1 MALDRSGI
9 SVEGRT
15 LLSSLKS
22 RDFNI
27 TVRVLLT
34 EPKLSMSEIIQM
46 TASKALDGT
55 HCILPSRAS
64 LGTEVNVI
72 ADGFSSIPEGLN
84 DYPSG
89 HTVLLLV
96 TPDGGSEVCLMGAS
110 CDETIVADSRLHLLI
125 NLEETDGIFNPSVD
139 FDSYVPQGII
149 NDMFSS
155 MKDSL
160 GQYVT
165 VGTNQTVTGQ
175 KVFTGTLNVSSPSDA
190 DNVYLQIQTGGDKDK
205 SPVSSLYF
213 LDTHRNVFGGV
224 GFESS
229 GNGTNQFLT
238 SYVRRYANNYNTF
251 VSGVVDQ
258 KMVSNHY
265 NVLVDDSCVF
275 FESTDSNKPLVG
287 AWHEAARALSDDY
300 AESTDTG
307 RKKAATYSS
316 TDDYRER
323 IRLRRV
329 LYQEQITDTPK
340 GTVKTYVDL
349 YAQNITNVADTV
361 KFQYTENETYTL
373 RLWNDQDGNVVDTPV
388 TGPVPHDLLT
398 ISKDGGVYSTHFRG
412 GYEIGNT
419 PYSFGSA
426 GSLTFETSVPVNA
439 DNAHLP
445 TSLAVKDYVDSSVSS
460 SMSTISSSMS
470 TIISGL
476 NLGTAST
483 KDFSTDMNTPEN
495 LPTTSAITSYISNQ
509 RFATTSQIPTKTS
522 VLKNDSGFI
531 TAQDLPNV
539 PDVVSAFTNDA
550 GYITSEDLPTK
561 TSDLANDSGFITASS
576 IPTKTSDLTND
587 SGYITSQDIPSI
599 PSKTSDLTNDSG
611 FITSSSLPTKT
622 SDLTNDSGFITSS
635 DLPTYP
641 TIPSNVSSF
650 NNDVGYITASD
661 IPSIPS
667 KTSDLTNDS
676 GYITSASLPTQVS
689 DLTND
694 SEFITASSLP
704 TKVSELTN
712 DSGFITSSDGSITNK
727 ALASEAVYSGTY
739 DSNSKKI
746 LLKNKANTTLAE
758 IDATAFIKDGMVS
771 QVEVSNGNLVITF
784 NTDAGKNPIAVPIS
798 DIFDANNYYT
808 KTEADSTFLTSHQS
822 LSNYVTLST
831 DQDITGNKTFSG
843 SLSSNS
849 DVGSSSSGITRDR
862 VIMKNGTS
870 IFSHAEGGATGG
882 GYDVQ
887 YRSSQ
892 IYQGE
897 SGLHI
902 EPKAYGSYSGDNGQL
917 MSEPSSSTKEG
928 NVYIGAESTG
938 SYIRVMN
945 TTSGGYTALKGSLYL
960 PKASEITVSSETDS
974 SNVALSTYIQ
984 SLVPSQA
991 TVNDATLTIQ
1001 KNGTTVQTFTA
1012 NSNTDKTANITVP
1025 TAMADL
1031 SDASSYT
1038 LHRGQEF
1045 VEGVY
1050 DKTDGFW
1057 VQSSQD
1063 SLYNGMCLN
1072 IYVPVRV
1079 CSDHITVK
1087 TGTEN
1092 YLHNIYYRGYG
1103 SAHAPVIHAGSMLS
1117 ITFHNTDSN
1126 HIGWYADTYDIAHW
1140 KQHPE
1145 DFTKNFVGRLLPTN
1159 SDFTRTLNVSHG
1171 VYSGLNFLMMD
1182 TEGNWYPFLV
1192 RHSAGSPES
1201 PISASLI
1208 SGKSFDV
1215 SQIVWD
1221 ASSGHSDKGSGVFF
1235 SSHPKASIKHLMPY
1249 ISWKKPCDL
1258 CRHDSQQR
1266 LYSDFDLYMR
1276 SCDSSMTE
1284 EDVRTLVT
1292 NILNGHKNSGGT
1304 ISGTV
1309 ESCVDSIMTSVSQM
1323 ISSQRWFPILICS
1336 KYRQGAWEAIRKG
1349 LYTGGPSEGFTPKD
1363 KFAEFVQYKAGAP
1376 VWLNLQRNST
1386 DGLYPL
1392 NLSFCPCVYSDHER
1406 LYDMD
1411 ACVLVGFM
1419 NGVDNLNFIQNH
1431 PVYYNAGSSSVV
1443 DLRPYNVKEKLV
1455 DADVQGSFVGTISL
1469 PHGTCYTER
1478 STDAKVVNS
1487 LNDFPRSEFQD
1498 GDLVFV
1504 KFSDGNTSTHPTLNI
1519 KGTGA
1524 VAVRTSPSTY
1534 LGNVPEGDTLL
1545 LRYDTENN
1553 LNNPEDS
1560 RLRTWYVVSSS
1571 GSSNLYT
1578 ARTVDGVSFDG
1589 SANITHYGTCYTAS
1603 DTAEK
1608 TVSVTGF
1615 VLETGARVT
1624 VNFLES
1630 NTAANPTLNV
1640 HNGSAYTGAK
1650 AIMYRGTSSV
1660 SDSSNY
1666 YRWQSGDIVDFIY
1679 DGTNWVMVGWQ
1690 TYAYYAE
1697 SATTSTYATCLSY
1710 STTNLLTASDA
1721 STVTSSATIRP
1732 SSNGGSSLGSP
1743 SYKWG
1748 TVYAHFI
1755 GSSGY
1760 PVSEA
1765 YITDMQGTAS
1775 KATSDASGNIITS
1788 TYLKSVTLVNADG
1801 IDLTSSGDTGVKET
1815 GTYVVPNKWPIFL
1828 RLTKGS
1834 DDFTDIGLRS
1844 LLCSYLMGIPR
1855 VNTSTSSSSPLA
1867 VSGAEGCIAILQVYR
1882 ASQSDTIP
1890 RGRLVSSYSTVSVRG
1905 IAASGESGPLAWTS
1919 NKLASISGTWVVIN
1933 HTTASSDA
1941 SNYCMVLAVRIW

>member
-55 HCILPSRAS
+55 HCILPSRSS

-190 DNVYLQIQTGGDKDK
+190 DNVYLQIQTGGDKK
-205 SPVSSLYF
+205 QSPVSSLYF
-213 LDTHRNVFGGV
+213 WDTHRNVLGGV

-258 KMVSNHY
+258 KTVSNHY

-275 FESTDSNKPLVG
+275 FESPSSSEPPVG
-287 AWHEAARALSDDY
+287 AWHEAARALSDYY
-300 AESTDTG
+300 AESTDIG
-307 RKKAATYSS
+307 RKQAATYSS

-373 RLWNDQDGNVVDTPV
+373 RLWNDQAGDVVGTPV

-412 GYEIGNT
+412 GYEIDNT
-419 PYSFGSA
+419 SYSFGSA

-460 SMSTISSSMS
+460 SMSTI
-470 TIISGL
+470 ISDL

-483 KDFSTDMNTPEN
+483 KNFSTDMSTPEN

-509 RFATTSQIPTKTS
+509 GFATTSQIPTNTS
-522 VLKNDSGFI
+522 N
-531 TAQDLPNV
+531 
-539 PDVVSAFTNDA
+539 
-550 GYITSEDLPTK
+550 
-561 TSDLANDSGFITASS
+561 
-576 IPTKTSDLTND
+576 
-587 SGYITSQDIPSI
+587 
-599 PSKTSDLTNDSG
+599 
-611 FITSSSLPTKT
+611 
-622 SDLTNDSGFITSS
+622 LTNDSGFITSS

-676 GYITSASLPTQVS
+676 RYITSASLPTKVS

-694 SEFITASSLP
+694 SKFITASSLP
-704 TKVSELTN
+704 TKVSDLKN

-784 NTDAGKNPIAVPIS
+784 NTDAGKNPISVPIS

-808 KTEADSTFLTSHQS
+808 KTEANSTFLTSHQS

-831 DQDITGNKTFSG
+831 DQDITGNKNFYG

-870 IFSHAEGGATGG
+870 VFSHAEGGATGG

-897 SGLHI
+897 YGLHI

-928 NVYIGAESTG
+928 NVYIGVESTG

-974 SNVALSTYIQ
+974 SNIALSTYIQ
-984 SLVPSQA
+984 SLIPSQA
-991 TVNDATLTIQ
+991 TVNNATLTIQ

-1050 DKTDGFW
+1050 ENKEFW

-1087 TGTEN
+1087 TSTGN
-1092 YLHNIYYRGYG
+1092 HRHNIYYRGYG

-1117 ITFHNTDSN
+1117 ITFHDTDSN

-1140 KQHPE
+1140 KQCPE

-1159 SDFTRTLNVSHG
+1159 SDFTHTLNVSYG
-1171 VYSGLNFLMMD
+1171 VSSGLNFLMMD
-1182 TEGNWYPFLV
+1182 TEGNWYPFLA
-1192 RHSAGSPES
+1192 RNAAESSAPS
-1201 PISASLI
+1201 I

-1221 ASSGHSDKGSGVFF
+1221 ASSGHSDEGSGVFF
-1235 SSHPKASIKHLMPY
+1235 SSHPRASIKHLMPY
-1249 ISWKKPCDL
+1249 ITWTRPCDL
-1258 CRHDSQQR
+1258 CREDPDQNR
-1266 LYSDFDLYMR
+1266 YSDFDLYMR
-1276 SCDSSMTE
+1276 SCDTSPSRE
-1284 EDVRTLVT
+1284 PDVRTLVT
-1292 NILNGHKNSGGT
+1292 NILNGHISSGGT

-1309 ESCVDSIMTSVSQM
+1309 EERVASIMTSVSQK
-1323 ISSQRWFPILICS
+1323 RFPIFICS
-1336 KYRQGAWEAIRKG
+1336 EYRQGAWEAIRDG
-1349 LYTGGPSEGFTPKD
+1349 MYTIVACQGVTAED

-1376 VWLNLQRNST
+1376 VWLNLQRNNA

-1392 NLSFCPCVYSDHER
+1392 NLSFCPCFYAER
-1406 LYDMD
+1406 DDFYGTD

-1431 PVYYNAGSSSVV
+1431 PVYYNAGSNSVV

-1469 PHGTCYTER
+1469 PHGTCTTER
-1478 STDAKVVNS
+1478 STDAKVVSS
-1487 LNDFPRSEFQD
+1487 LDDFPRSEFQD

-1545 LRYDTENN
+1545 LRYDTEYN
-1553 LNNPEDS
+1553 LNNPSDS
-1560 RLRTWYVVSSS
+1560 RSKTWYVVSSS

-1589 SANITHYGTCYTAS
+1589 SANVTHYDTCYTAS

-1640 HNGSAYTGAK
+1640 HNGSSYTGAK

-1660 SDSSNY
+1660 SDSSDY
-1666 YRWQSGDIVDFIY
+1666 YRWQAGDIVDFIY

-1690 TYAYYAE
+1690 TYAYHAE
-1697 SATTSTYATCLSY
+1697 SATSSTYATCLSY

-1732 SSNGGSSLGSP
+1732 SSNGGSSLGNP

-1748 TVYAHFI
+1748 AVYANSI
-1755 GSSGY
+1755 GSSTY
-1760 PVSEA
+1760 PVSTA
-1765 YITDMQGTAS
+1765 YINAMQGTAS

-1788 TYLKSVTLVNADG
+1788 TYLKSITLVNSSG
-1801 IDLTSSGDTGVKET
+1801 TDLTFSGRVGVQES
-1815 GTYVVPNKWPIFL
+1815 GTYVVPNKWPVFL

-1834 DDFTDIGLRS
+1834 GTTTDIGLRS
-1844 LLCSYLMGIPR
+1844 LLCSYLMGISNN
-1855 VNTSTSSSSPLA
+1855 NTSTSSSDLPIN
-1867 VSGAEGCIAILQVYR
+1867 GAEGCIAILQVYR
-1882 ASQSDTIP
+1882 NSQSDTIH

-1905 IAASGESGPLAWTS
+1905 IAASGESGSLAWTS
-1919 NKLASISGTWVVIN
+1919 NSASVSGTWVSIN
-1933 HTTASSDA
+1933 YTATSSNA

>member
-190 DNVYLQIQTGGDKDK
+190 DNVYLQIQTGGDKK
-205 SPVSSLYF
+205 QSPVSSLYF
-213 LDTHRNVFGGV
+213 WDTHRNVLGGV

-229 GNGTNQFLT
+229 GNGSNQFLT

-275 FESTDSNKPLVG
+275 FESPDSDKPLVG
-287 AWHEAARALSDDY
+287 AWHEAARALSDYY
-300 AESTDTG
+300 AESEDTG
-307 RKKAATYSS
+307 RKQAATYSS

-329 LYQEQITDTPK
+329 LYQEEITDTPK

-373 RLWNDQDGNVVDTPV
+373 RLWNDQAGDVVDTPV
-388 TGPVPHDLLT
+388 TSPVPHDLLT

-419 PYSFGSA
+419 SYSFGSA

-445 TSLAVKDYVDSSVSS
+445 TSLAVKDYVDYSVSS
-460 SMSTISSSMS
+460 SMN
-470 TIISGL
+470 TIISDL
-476 NLGTAST
+476 NLGTASA

-495 LPTTSAITSYISNQ
+495 LPTTSAIISYISNQ
-509 RFATTSQIPTKTS
+509 GFATTSQI
-522 VLKNDSGFI
+522 
-531 TAQDLPNV
+531 
-539 PDVVSAFTNDA
+539 
-550 GYITSEDLPTK
+550 
-561 TSDLANDSGFITASS
+561 
-576 IPTKTSDLTND
+576 
-587 SGYITSQDIPSI
+587 
-599 PSKTSDLTNDSG
+599 
-611 FITSSSLPTKT
+611 
-622 SDLTNDSGFITSS
+622 
-635 DLPTYP
+635 P

-650 NNDVGYITASD
+650 NNDVGYITA
-661 IPSIPS
+661 
-667 KTSDLTNDS
+667 
-676 GYITSASLPTQVS
+676 
-689 DLTND
+689 
-694 SEFITASSLP
+694 
-704 TKVSELTN
+704 
-712 DSGFITSSDGSITNK
+712 SDGSITNK

-746 LLKNKANTTLAE
+746 LLKNKENTTLAE

-784 NTDAGKNPIAVPIS
+784 NTDAGKNPISVPIS

-808 KTEADSTFLTSHQS
+808 KTEANSTFLTSHQS

-831 DQDITGNKTFSG
+831 DQDITGNKNFYG

-862 VIMKNGTS
+862 VILKNGTS
-870 IFSHAEGGATGG
+870 VFSHAEGGATGG

-928 NVYIGAESTG
+928 NVYIGVESTG

-960 PKASEITVSSETDS
+960 PKASEITVSSETGS
-974 SNVALSTYIQ
+974 SNIALSTYIQ
-984 SLVPSQA
+984 SLIPSQA

-1012 NSNTDKTANITVP
+1012 NSNTNKTANITVP
-1025 TAMADL
+1025 TVMADL
-1031 SDASSYT
+1031 SDSSSYV

-1087 TGTEN
+1087 IGTEK

-1126 HIGWYADTYDIAHW
+1126 HVGWYADTYDIAHW
-1140 KQHPE
+1140 KQCPE
-1145 DFTKNFVGRLLPTN
+1145 DFTKNFVGRLLPTD
-1159 SDFTRTLNVSHG
+1159 STFTHTLNVSHG

-1182 TEGNWYPFLV
+1182 TEGNWYPFLA
-1192 RHSAGSPES
+1192 RNAAESSAP
-1201 PISASLI
+1201 PI

-1221 ASSGHSDKGSGVFF
+1221 ASSGHSDEGSGVFF
-1235 SSHPKASIKHLMPY
+1235 SSHPRASIKHLMPY
-1249 ISWKKPCDL
+1249 ITWRKPCDL

-1276 SCDSSMTE
+1276 SYDSSMTE

-1292 NILNGHKNSGGT
+1292 SILNGHKNSGGT

-1323 ISSQRWFPILICS
+1323 ISSKRWFPILICS
-1336 KYRQGAWEAIRKG
+1336 KYRQGAWEAIREG
-1349 LYTGGPSEGFTPKD
+1349 LYTGGPSEGFTVKD

-1376 VWLNLQRNST
+1376 VWLNLQRNDA
-1386 DGLYPL
+1386 DGLYPS
-1392 NLSFCPCVYSDHER
+1392 NLSFCPCVYSDHEH

-1419 NGVDNLNFIQNH
+1419 NGVDNLNFIQDH
-1431 PVYYNAGSSSVV
+1431 PVYYNAGSNVEW

-1455 DADVQGSFVGTISL
+1455 DADIQGSFVGTISL
-1469 PHGTCYTER
+1469 PHGTCTTER
-1478 STDAKVVNS
+1478 STDAKVVSS
-1487 LNDFPRSEFQD
+1487 LDDFPRSEFQD

-1524 VAVRTSPSTY
+1524 VAVRTNPSTY
-1534 LGNVPEGDTLL
+1534 LGNVHEGDTLL

-1553 LNNPEDS
+1553 LNNPPDS
-1560 RLRTWYVVSSS
+1560 QSKTWYVVN
-1571 GSSNLYT
+1571 SNGASTLYT

-1589 SANITHYGTCYTAS
+1589 SANITHYCTCYTAS
-1603 DTAEK
+1603 STANK
-1608 TVSVTGF
+1608 TVTVTGF

-1624 VNFLES
+1624 VKFSNS

-1650 AIMYRGTSSV
+1650 AIMYRGDSSV
-1660 SDSSNY
+1660 SGSSDY
-1666 YRWQSGDIVDFIY
+1666 YRWQAGDIVDFIY

-1690 TYAYYAE
+1690 IYASHAE
-1697 SATTSTYATCLSY
+1697 SATSATSSTYATCLSY

-1732 SSNGGSSLGSP
+1732 SSNGGSSLGNP

-1748 TVYAHFI
+1748 AVYANFI
-1755 GSSGY
+1755 GSSDY
-1760 PVSEA
+1760 PVGTA

-1788 TYLKSVTLVNADG
+1788 TYLKSVTLVNSSG
-1801 IDLTSSGDTGVKET
+1801 TDLTFSGRVGVQES
-1815 GTYVVPNKWPIFL
+1815 GTYVVPNKWPVFL

-1834 DDFTDIGLRS
+1834 GTTTDIGLRS
-1844 LLCSYLMGIPR
+1844 LLCSYLMGISNN
-1855 VNTSTSSSSPLA
+1855 NTITSSSALPIN
-1867 VSGAEGCIAILQVYR
+1867 GAEGCIAILQVYR
-1882 ASQSDTIP
+1882 TSPSDTIP

-1905 IAASGESGPLAWTS
+1905 IETAGESGYLEWSS
-1919 NKLASISGTWVVIN
+1919 NHEAVSGTWVAIN
-1933 HTTASSDA
+1933 HTTASSG
-1941 SNYCMVLAVRIW
+1941 SYNYCMVLAVRIY

>member
-1 MALDRSGI
+1 MMPFFVHLSRSGNILHTYRERKVMALDRSGI

-190 DNVYLQIQTGGDKDK
+190 DNVYLQIQTGGDKK
-205 SPVSSLYF
+205 KTPVSSLYF
-213 LDTHRNVFGGV
+213 LDTHRNVSGGV

-229 GNGTNQFLT
+229 GNGSNQFLT

-275 FESTDSNKPLVG
+275 FESPDSNKPLVG
-287 AWHEAARALSDDY
+287 AWHEAARALSDYY
-300 AESTDTG
+300 AESTDSG
-307 RKKAATYSS
+307 RKKAATYSN

-373 RLWNDQDGNVVDTPV
+373 RLWNDQAGDVVDTPV

-419 PYSFGSA
+419 SYSFGSA

-460 SMSTISSSMS
+460 SMSTI
-470 TIISGL
+470 ISDL
-476 NLGTAST
+476 HLGTASA
-483 KDFSTDMNTPEN
+483 KNFSTDMNTPSD
-495 LPTTSAITSYISNQ
+495 LPTTSAIISYISNQ
-509 RFATTSQIPTKTS
+509 GFATTSQIPTKTS
-522 VLKNDSGFI
+522 N
-531 TAQDLPNV
+531 
-539 PDVVSAFTNDA
+539 
-550 GYITSEDLPTK
+550 
-561 TSDLANDSGFITASS
+561 
-576 IPTKTSDLTND
+576 
-587 SGYITSQDIPSI
+587 
-599 PSKTSDLTNDSG
+599 
-611 FITSSSLPTKT
+611 
-622 SDLTNDSGFITSS
+622 LTNDSGFITSS

-676 GYITSASLPTQVS
+676 RYITASDIPPIPSKTSDLTNDSGYITSASLPTKVS

-771 QVEVSNGNLVITF
+771 KVEVSNGNLVITF
-784 NTDAGKNPIAVPIS
+784 NTDAGKNPISVPIS

-831 DQDITGNKTFSG
+831 DQDITGNKNFSG

-870 IFSHAEGGATGG
+870 VFSHAEGGATGG

-928 NVYIGAESTG
+928 NVYIGVESTG

-945 TTSGGYTALKGSLYL
+945 TTSGGYTELNGSLYL

-974 SNVALSTYIQ
+974 SNIALSTYIQ
-984 SLVPSQA
+984 SLIPSQA
-991 TVNDATLTIQ
+991 TVNNATLTIQ

-1012 NSNTDKTANITVP
+1012 NSSTDKIADITVP
-1025 TAMADL
+1025 TDMADL
-1031 SDASSYT
+1031 SDESSYV

-1045 VEGVY
+1045 VEGMY
-1050 DKTDGFW
+1050 DKDEFW
-1057 VQSSQD
+1057 VQSSQGEP
-1063 SLYNGMCLN
+1063 YNGMCLN

-1087 TGTEN
+1087 TGTGN
-1092 YLHNIYYRGYG
+1092 YPHPIYYRGYG

-1117 ITFHNTDSN
+1117 ITFHDTDSN
-1126 HIGWYADTYDIAHW
+1126 PVGWYADTYDIAHW
-1140 KQHPE
+1140 KQCSE

-1159 SDFTRTLNVSHG
+1159 SDFTHTLHVSYG

-1182 TEGNWYPFLV
+1182 TEGNWYPFLA
-1192 RHSAGSPES
+1192 RNDAESSAP
-1201 PISASLI
+1201 PI

-1221 ASSGHSDKGSGVFF
+1221 ASSGHSDYGSGVFF

-1249 ISWKKPCDL
+1249 ITWRKPCDL
-1258 CRHDSQQR
+1258 CRQDSQQR

-1276 SCDSSMTE
+1276 SCDFSMTE

-1292 NILNGHKNSGGT
+1292 NILNGHVNSGGT

-1349 LYTGGPSEGFTPKD
+1349 LYTGTACQGFTVKD

-1376 VWLNLQRNST
+1376 VWLNLQRNYA
-1386 DGLYPL
+1386 DGLYPR

-1431 PVYYNAGSSSVV
+1431 PVYYNAGSNNEV

-1487 LNDFPRSEFQD
+1487 LDDFPRSEFQD
-1498 GDLVFV
+1498 GDLIFV
-1504 KFSDGNTSTHPTLNI
+1504 NFSDGNTSTHPTLNI
-1519 KGTGA
+1519 KDTGA

-1545 LRYDTENN
+1545 LRYDTEYN
-1553 LNNPEDS
+1553 LNNPPDS
-1560 RLRTWYVVSSS
+1560 QLRTWYVVSSS

-1589 SANITHYGTCYTAS
+1589 SANVTHYYTCSTAS

-1608 TVSVTGF
+1608 TVSVPGF
-1615 VLETGARVT
+1615 VLEEGARVT

-1640 HNGSAYTGAK
+1640 YNGSADTGAK

-1660 SDSSNY
+1660 SGSSDY
-1666 YRWQSGDIVDFIY
+1666 YRWQAGDIVDFIY

-1690 TYAYYAE
+1690 TYAYHAE
-1697 SATTSTYATCLSY
+1697 SATSSTYATCLSY

-1732 SSNGGSSLGSP
+1732 SSDGGSSLGNP

-1748 TVYAHFI
+1748 AVYANFI
-1755 GSSGY
+1755 GSSIY
-1760 PVSEA
+1760 PVSTA
-1765 YITDMQGTAS
+1765 HITDMQGTAS
-1775 KATSDASGNIITS
+1775 NATADDSGNTITS
-1788 TYLKSVTLVNADG
+1788 TYLKSVTLVNANG
-1801 IDLTSSGDTGVKET
+1801 TDLTSSGDAGVRET
-1815 GTYVVPNKWPIFL
+1815 GTYVVPNKWPVLL

-1855 VNTSTSSSSPLA
+1855 VNTSTSGSSALA

-1882 ASQSDTIP
+1882 TSQSDTIP

-1919 NKLASISGTWVVIN
+1919 NKLASISGTWVAIN

>member
-22 RDFNI
+22 RDFKI

-34 EPKLSMSEIIQM
+34 EPKLSVSEIIQM

-55 HCILPSRAS
+55 HCILPSKAS

-84 DYPSG
+84 AYPSG

-160 GQYVT
+160 DQYVT
-165 VGTNQTVTGQ
+165 VGTKQTVTGQ
-175 KVFTGTLNVSSPSDA
+175 KVFTGTINVSSPSDA
-190 DNVYLQIQTGGDKDK
+190 DNVYLQLQTGGDKK
-205 SPVSSLYF
+205 QSPVSSLYF
-213 LDTHRNVFGGV
+213 WDTHRNVLGGV

-238 SYVRRYANNYNTF
+238 SYVRRYANNYNAF

-258 KMVSNHY
+258 KVVSNHY

-275 FESTDSNKPLVG
+275 FESPSSSEPLVG
-287 AWHEAARALSDDY
+287 AWHEAARALSDYY

-307 RKKAATYSS
+307 RKQAATYSK

-323 IRLRRV
+323 IRLRKV

-373 RLWNDQDGNVVDTPV
+373 RLWNDQAGDVVDTPV

-412 GYEIGNT
+412 GYEIDNT
-419 PYSFGSA
+419 SYSFGSA

-460 SMSTISSSMS
+460 SRN
-470 TIISGL
+470 TIISDL

-483 KDFSTDMNTPEN
+483 KNFSTDMNTPDD

-509 RFATTSQIPTKTS
+509 EFATTSQIPTKTS
-522 VLKNDSGFI
+522 KLDNDSGFI
-531 TAQDLPNV
+531 TAKDLPNV

-550 GYITSEDLPTK
+550 KYITSADLPTK
-561 TSDLANDSGFITASS
+561 TSN
-576 IPTKTSDLTND
+576 
-587 SGYITSQDIPSI
+587 
-599 PSKTSDLTNDSG
+599 LTNDSG
-611 FITSSSLPTKT
+611 FITESSLPTKT
-622 SDLTNDSGFITSS
+622 SDLTNDSGFITDS
-635 DLPTYP
+635 D
-641 TIPSNVSSF
+641 
-650 NNDVGYITASD
+650 
-661 IPSIPS
+661 
-667 KTSDLTNDS
+667 
-676 GYITSASLPTQVS
+676 SA
-689 DLTND
+689 
-694 SEFITASSLP
+694 
-704 TKVSELTN
+704 
-712 DSGFITSSDGSITNK
+712 ITNK

-746 LLKNKANTTLAE
+746 LLKNKTNTTLAE

-784 NTDAGKNPIAVPIS
+784 NTDAGKNPISVPIS

-808 KTEADSTFLTSHQS
+808 KTEANSTFLTSHQS

-831 DQDITGNKTFSG
+831 DQDITGNKNFYG

-862 VIMKNGTS
+862 VILKNGTS

-897 SGLHI
+897 YGLHI

-928 NVYIGAESTG
+928 NVYIGVESTG
-938 SYIRVMN
+938 SYIRVTN
-945 TTSGGYTALKGSLYL
+945 TASGGYTELNGSLYL

-974 SNVALSTYIQ
+974 SNIALSTYIQ
-984 SLVPSQA
+984 SLIPSQE
-991 TVNDATLTIQ
+991 TVNNATLTIQ
-1001 KNGTTVQTFTA
+1001 KNGTPVQTFTA
-1012 NSNTDKTANITVP
+1012 NSATDKTANITVP

-1031 SDASSYT
+1031 SDSSSYV
-1038 LHRGQEF
+1038 LQRGQEF

-1050 DKTDGFW
+1050 DETDGFW

-1087 TGTEN
+1087 TSTGN
-1092 YLHNIYYRGYG
+1092 YRHNIYYRGYG

-1126 HIGWYADTYDIAHW
+1126 HVGWYADTYDIAHW
-1140 KQHPE
+1140 KQCPE
-1145 DFTKNFVGRLLPTN
+1145 DFTKNFVGRLLPTD
-1159 SDFTRTLNVSHG
+1159 STFTHTLNVSHG
-1171 VYSGLNFLMMD
+1171 VFSGLNFLMMD
-1182 TEGNWYPFLV
+1182 TEGNWYPFLA
-1192 RHSAGSPES
+1192 RNAAESSAP
-1201 PISASLI
+1201 PI
-1208 SGKSFDV
+1208 SGKSFNA

-1221 ASSGHSDKGSGVFF
+1221 ASSGHSDEGSGVFF

-1249 ISWKKPCDL
+1249 ISWRKPCDL
-1258 CRHDSQQR
+1258 CRQDSHDR
-1266 LYSDFDLYMR
+1266 RYSDFDLYMR
-1276 SCDSSMTE
+1276 SCDPSPSRE
-1284 EDVRTLVT
+1284 SDIRTLVT
-1292 NILNGHKNSGGT
+1292 NILNGHVESGGP
-1304 ISGTV
+1304 ILGTV
-1309 ESCVDSIMTSVSQM
+1309 ESCVNSIMNSVSRK
-1323 ISSQRWFPILICS
+1323 SFPIFICS
-1336 KYRQGAWEAIRKG
+1336 KYRQGAWEALRDG
-1349 LYTGGPSEGFTPKD
+1349 MYTVVPGEGVTAED

-1376 VWLNLQRNST
+1376 VWLNLQRNSA
-1386 DGLYPL
+1386 DGLYPR
-1392 NLSFCPCVYSDHER
+1392 NLSFCPCVYSDH
-1406 LYDMD
+1406 DSFDNTD

-1431 PVYYNAGSSSVV
+1431 PVYYNAGSNSVA

-1455 DADVQGSFVGTISL
+1455 DADVQGSFVGNISL
-1469 PHGTCYTER
+1469 PYGTCSTAK
-1478 STDAKVVNS
+1478 STDAKIVNS
-1487 LNDFPRSEFQD
+1487 LSGFPRRSIGFQD
-1498 GDLVFV
+1498 GDLIFV
-1504 KFSDGNTSTHPTLNI
+1504 RFENGNTSSSPTLNI
-1519 KGTGA
+1519 EGTGD

-1534 LGNVPEGDTLL
+1534 LGNVPEEVTLL
-1545 LRYDTENN
+1545 LRYNTTYNSS
-1553 LNNPEDS
+1553 NPSDS
-1560 RLRTWYVVSSS
+1560 RYQTWYVVN
-1571 GSSNLYT
+1571 SNGASTLYT
-1578 ARTVDGVSFDG
+1578 PRVVDGVSFNG
-1589 SANITHYGTCYTAS
+1589 SADITHYGTCSTNS
-1603 DTAEK
+1603 DTADK
-1608 TVSVTGF
+1608 TVTVTGF

-1624 VNFLES
+1624 VKFSHS
-1630 NTAANPTLNV
+1630 NTASNPTLNV
-1640 HNGSAYTGAK
+1640 HNGRGYTGAK
-1650 AIMYRGTSSV
+1650 AIMYSGTSSV

-1690 TYAYYAE
+1690 TYAYYAK
-1697 SATTSTYATCLSY
+1697 SATSASTSTYATYLRY
-1710 STTNLLTASDA
+1710 STTTLLAPVNT
-1721 STVTSSATIRP
+1721 STVKSSATIRP
-1732 SSNGGSSLGSP
+1732 SSNGGYSLGTTDYKWNYVYANYGDFNSSLSTNGTLTVTGESTLSGGARLSGDIVINNTLYFGSDKTVKMNLYDSGIDVTGHLTP
-1743 SYKWG
+1743 VSGSTYNLGSYSYPWERLYVNYISGSGVAKSIAGYG
-1748 TVYAHFI
+1748 TGTSQDSTYPI
-1755 GSSGY
+1755 GSLILAKLTTATNSGSASLSNNTWY
-1760 PVSEA
+1760 NSTEIGDVS
-1765 YITDMQGTAS
+1765 AS
-1775 KATSDASGNIITS
+1775 KLKPVALYSSDGGTTTGKTYTSALPYGTWRI
-1788 TYLKSVTLVNADG
+1788 LGRVF
-1801 IDLTSSGDTGVKET
+1801 SS
-1815 GTYVVPNKWPIFL
+1815 N
-1828 RLTKGS
+1828 
-1834 DDFTDIGLRS
+1834 
-1844 LLCSYLMGIPR
+1844 M
-1855 VNTSTSSSSPLA
+1855 
-1867 VSGAEGCIAILQVYR
+1867 
-1882 ASQSDTIP
+1882 
-1890 RGRLVSSYSTVSVRG
+1890 SSYCPTVLV
-1905 IAASGESGPLAWTS
+1905 
-1919 NKLASISGTWVVIN
+1919 
-1933 HTTASSDA
+1933 
-1941 SNYCMVLAVRIW
+1941 VRIA

>member
-34 EPKLSMSEIIQM
+34 EPKLSVSEIIQM

-84 DYPSG
+84 GYPSG

-96 TPDGGSEVCLMGAS
+96 TPGGGSEVCLMGAS

-155 MKDSL
+155 MNDSL
-160 GQYVT
+160 DQYVT
-165 VGTNQTVTGQ
+165 VGTKQTVTGQ

-190 DNVYLQIQTGGDKDK
+190 DNVYLQIQTGGDKNTQ
-205 SPVSSLYF
+205 SPISSLYF
-213 LDTHRNVFGGV
+213 WDTHRNVLGGV

-229 GNGTNQFLT
+229 RNGTNQFLT
-238 SYVRRYANNYNTF
+238 SYVRRYDNNYTTF

-258 KMVSNHY
+258 KTVSNHY
-265 NVLVDDSCVF
+265 HVLVDDSCVF
-275 FESTDSNKPLVG
+275 FESPSSSEPLVG
-287 AWHEAARALSDDY
+287 AWHEAARALTDDY
-300 AESTDTG
+300 AESTDIG
-307 RKKAATYSS
+307 RQKAATYSS
-316 TDDYRER
+316 TDDYRAR

-340 GTVKTYVDL
+340 DTVKTYVDL

-361 KFQYTENETYTL
+361 KFQYTENETYTIKY
-373 RLWNDQDGNVVDTPV
+373 WDKQSEGIVVKTV
-388 TGPVPHDLLT
+388 EGPVPHDLLT
-398 ISKDGGVYSTHFRG
+398 ISKDGGVYSIHFRG

-419 PYSFGSA
+419 SYAFGSA

-460 SMSTISSSMS
+460 SMN
-470 TIISGL
+470 TIISDL

-483 KDFSTDMNTPEN
+483 KNFSTDMNTPES

-509 RFATTSQIPTKTS
+509 GFATRSQLPTKTS
-522 VLKNDSGFI
+522 V
-531 TAQDLPNV
+531 
-539 PDVVSAFTNDA
+539 
-550 GYITSEDLPTK
+550 
-561 TSDLANDSGFITASS
+561 
-576 IPTKTSDLTND
+576 
-587 SGYITSQDIPSI
+587 
-599 PSKTSDLTNDSG
+599 
-611 FITSSSLPTKT
+611 
-622 SDLTNDSGFITSS
+622 LTNDSGFITSS

-661 IPSIPS
+661 IPKIPS
-667 KTSDLTNDS
+667 KTSELTNDS
-676 GYITSASLPTQVS
+676 GYITSASLPTKVS
-689 DLTND
+689 DLKND
-694 SEFITASSLP
+694 SRFITASSLP
-704 TKVSELTN
+704 TKVSDLTN
-712 DSGFITSSDGSITNK
+712 DLGFITKSDGSITNK

-784 NTDAGKNPIAVPIS
+784 NTDAGKNPISVPIS

-808 KTEADSTFLTSHQS
+808 KTEADSKFLTSHQS

-831 DQDITGNKTFSG
+831 DQDITGNKNFSG

-862 VIMKNGTS
+862 VILKNGTS
-870 IFSHAEGGATGG
+870 VFSHAEGGTTGG

-902 EPKAYGSYSGDNGQL
+902 EPKAHGSYSGDNGQL

-928 NVYIGAESTG
+928 NVYIGVESTG

-945 TTSGGYTALKGSLYL
+945 TTSGGYTELNGSLYL

-974 SNVALSTYIQ
+974 SNIALSTYIQ

-991 TVNDATLTIQ
+991 IVNDATLTIQ

-1012 NSNTDKTANITVP
+1012 NSSTDKIADITVP
-1025 TAMADL
+1025 TGMADL

-1038 LHRGQEF
+1038 LQRGQEF
-1045 VEGVY
+1045 VEGMY

-1057 VQSSQD
+1057 VQSSQA

-1079 CSDHITVK
+1079 CSNYITVK
-1087 TGTEN
+1087 IGDGN
-1092 YLHNIYYRGYG
+1092 HLHNIYYRGYG

-1117 ITFHNTDSN
+1117 ITFHDTDSN

-1140 KQHPE
+1140 KQCPE
-1145 DFTKNFVGRLLPTN
+1145 DFTKNFVGRLLPTD
-1159 SDFTRTLNVSHG
+1159 STFTHTLHVSHG

-1182 TEGNWYPFLV
+1182 TEGNWYPFLA
-1192 RHSAGSPES
+1192 RNAAESSAPS
-1201 PISASLI
+1201 ISS
-1208 SGKSFDV
+1208 KSFDV

-1221 ASSGHSDKGSGVFF
+1221 ASSGHSDEGSGVFF
-1235 SSHPKASIKHLMPY
+1235 SSHPRASIKHLMPY

-1258 CRHDSQQR
+1258 CRQDSEQGPY
-1266 LYSDFDLYMR
+1266 YSDFDLYMR
-1276 SCDSSMTE
+1276 SCKSGR
-1284 EDVRTLVT
+1284 EDAVRTLVT
-1292 NILNGHKNSGGT
+1292 SILEGHTSSGGT

-1309 ESCVDSIMTSVSQM
+1309 PERVASIMNSVSQG
-1323 ISSQRWFPILICS
+1323 RFPIFICS
-1336 KYRQGAWEAIRKG
+1336 EYREGAWEAIRDG
-1349 LYTGGPSEGFTPKD
+1349 MYTFHTCSGVILGVESED
-1363 KFAEFVQYKAGAP
+1363 KFAEFVQYKSGAP
-1376 VWLNLQRNST
+1376 VWLNLQRN
-1386 DGLYPL
+1386 DVGGLYPI
-1392 NLSFCPCVYSDHER
+1392 NLSFCPCFYPDNGNLCR
-1406 LYDMD
+1406 TD

-1431 PVYYNAGSSSVV
+1431 PVYYNAGNDVDW
-1443 DLRPYNVKEKLV
+1443 DLRPYHVKEKLV
-1455 DADVQGSFVGTISL
+1455 DADIQGTISL
-1469 PHGTCYTER
+1469 PHGKCVTER
-1478 STDAKVVNS
+1478 SADAKVVNS
-1487 LNDFPRSEFQD
+1487 LDDFPRSPVDFKD
-1498 GDLVFV
+1498 GDLIFV
-1504 KFSDGNTSTHPTLNI
+1504 EFSNGNTSSSPTLNI
-1519 KGTGA
+1519 NGTGA

-1534 LGNVPEGDTLL
+1534 LGDVHEGDTLL
-1545 LRYDTENN
+1545 LRYDTTYN
-1553 LNNPEDS
+1553 LNNPSDS
-1560 RLRTWYVVSSS
+1560 RYQTWYVVN
-1571 GSSNLYT
+1571 SNGASTLYT
-1578 ARTVDGVSFDG
+1578 ARAVDGVSFDG
-1589 SANITHYGTCYTAS
+1589 SSNITHYGTCSTDSSTA
-1603 DTAEK
+1603 AK
-1608 TVSVTGF
+1608 TVTVQGF
-1615 VLETGARVT
+1615 VLVTGARVT
-1624 VNFLES
+1624 VKFSNS
-1630 NTAANPTLNV
+1630 NTASNPTLNV
-1640 HNGSAYTGAK
+1640 YNGSAYTGEK

-1660 SDSSNY
+1660 SGSSNY

-1690 TYAYYAE
+1690 TYAYHAE
-1697 SATTSTYATCLSY
+1697 SATSATSAESATSASTATYAHYLRY
-1710 STTNLLTASDA
+1710 SATNLLTAAST
-1721 STVTSSATIRP
+1721 STVTSSATIKP
-1732 SSNGGSSLGSP
+1732 SSNGRYSLGTTAYKWDYVYANYGDFNSSLSTDGTLTVTGASTLSGGLSLSGGASLSGDIVINNTLYFGSGRTVKMSLYNSGIDVTGHLTP
-1743 SYKWG
+1743 VRESTYNLGSNSYPWERLYVNCIPGSCVAKSIAGYG
-1748 TVYAHFI
+1748 TGTSQDSTYPI
-1755 GSSGY
+1755 GSLILAKLTTATNSGSASLSNNTWY
-1760 PVSEA
+1760 NSTEIGDVS
-1765 YITDMQGTAS
+1765 AS
-1775 KATSDASGNIITS
+1775 KLKPVALYSSDGGTTTGKTYTS
-1788 TYLKSVTLVNADG
+1788 TLSYGTWRILGKVY
-1801 IDLTSSGDTGVKET
+1801 SS
-1815 GTYVVPNKWPIFL
+1815 NL
-1828 RLTKGS
+1828 
-1834 DDFTDIGLRS
+1834 
-1844 LLCSYLMGIPR
+1844 
-1855 VNTSTSSSSPLA
+1855 
-1867 VSGAEGCIAILQVYR
+1867 
-1882 ASQSDTIP
+1882 
-1890 RGRLVSSYSTVSVRG
+1890 SSYCPTVLV
-1905 IAASGESGPLAWTS
+1905 
-1919 NKLASISGTWVVIN
+1919 
-1933 HTTASSDA
+1933 
-1941 SNYCMVLAVRIW
+1941 VRIA

>member
-34 EPKLSMSEIIQM
+34 EPKLSVSEIIQM

-84 DYPSG
+84 AYPSG

-96 TPDGGSEVCLMGAS
+96 TPNGGSEVCLMGAS

-160 GQYVT
+160 DQYVT
-165 VGTNQTVTGQ
+165 VGTKQTVTGQ
-175 KVFTGTLNVSSPSDA
+175 KVFTGTINVSSPSDA
-190 DNVYLQIQTGGDKDK
+190 DNVYLQLQTGGDKK
-205 SPVSSLYF
+205 QSPVSSLYF
-213 LDTHRNVFGGV
+213 WDTHRNVLGGV

-238 SYVRRYANNYNTF
+238 SYVRRYANNYNAF

-258 KMVSNHY
+258 KVVSNHY

-275 FESTDSNKPLVG
+275 FESPSSSEPLVG
-287 AWHEAARALSDDY
+287 AWHEAARALSDYY
-300 AESTDTG
+300 AGSGDIG
-307 RKKAATYSS
+307 RRKAATYSN

-361 KFQYTENETYTL
+361 KFQYTETETYTL
-373 RLWNDQDGNVVDTPV
+373 RLWNDQAGDVVDTPI

-412 GYEIGNT
+412 GYEIDNT
-419 PYSFGSA
+419 SYSFGSA
-426 GSLTFETSVPVNA
+426 GSLTFETSVPANA

-460 SMSTISSSMS
+460 SMNTS
-470 TIISGL
+470 ISGL

-483 KDFSTDMNTPEN
+483 KNFSTDMNTPAN

-509 RFATTSQIPTKTS
+509 GFATTSQIPTNTS
-522 VLKNDSGFI
+522 ELKNDSGFI
-531 TAQDLPNV
+531 T
-539 PDVVSAFTNDA
+539 
-550 GYITSEDLPTK
+550 E
-561 TSDLANDSGFITASS
+561 
-576 IPTKTSDLTND
+576 
-587 SGYITSQDIPSI
+587 
-599 PSKTSDLTNDSG
+599 
-611 FITSSSLPTKT
+611 SSLPTKT
-622 SDLTNDSGFITSS
+622 SDLDNDSGFITSS
-635 DLPTYP
+635 NLPTYP
-641 TIPSNVSSF
+641 TVPSNVSSF
-650 NNDVGYITASD
+650 NNDVGYITKSD
-661 IPSIPS
+661 IPFIPS
-667 KTSDLTNDS
+667 KTSE
-676 GYITSASLPTQVS
+676 
-689 DLTND
+689 LTND

-704 TKVSELTN
+704 TKVSELKN
-712 DSGFITSSDGSITNK
+712 DSGFITKSDGSITNK

-739 DSNSKKI
+739 DSSSKKI

-784 NTDAGKNPIAVPIS
+784 NTDAGKNPISVPIS

-808 KTEADSTFLTSHQS
+808 KTEANSTFLTSHQS
-822 LSNYVTLST
+822 LPNYVTLST
-831 DQDITGNKTFSG
+831 DQDITGNKNFSG

-849 DVGSSSSGITRDR
+849 YVDSSSSGITRDR
-862 VIMKNGTS
+862 VILENGTS
-870 IFSHAEGGATGG
+870 VFSHAEGGTTGG

-928 NVYIGAESTG
+928 NVYIGVESTG
-938 SYIRVMN
+938 SYIRVTN
-945 TTSGGYTALKGSLYL
+945 TTSGGYTELNGSLYL

-974 SNVALSTYIQ
+974 SNIALSTYIQ
-984 SLVPSQA
+984 SLIPSQA
-991 TVNDATLTIQ
+991 TVNNATLTIQ

-1012 NSNTDKTANITVP
+1012 NSATDKTANITVP

-1031 SDASSYT
+1031 SDSSSYV
-1038 LHRGQEF
+1038 LQRGQEF

-1050 DKTDGFW
+1050 DETEGFW

-1079 CSDHITVK
+1079 CSGNITVK
-1087 TGTEN
+1087 TSTGN
-1092 YLHNIYYRGYG
+1092 YRHNIYYRGYG
-1103 SAHAPVIHAGSMLS
+1103 STHAPVIHAGSMLS

-1140 KQHPE
+1140 KQCPE
-1145 DFTKNFVGRLLPTN
+1145 DFTKNFVGRLLPTD
-1159 SDFTRTLNVSHG
+1159 STFTHTLHVSHG
-1171 VYSGLNFLMMD
+1171 VDSGLNFLMMD
-1182 TEGNWYPFLV
+1182 TEGNWYPFLA
-1192 RHSAGSPES
+1192 RNAAESSAP
-1201 PISASLI
+1201 PI

-1221 ASSGHSDKGSGVFF
+1221 ASSGHSDEGSGVFF
-1235 SSHPKASIKHLMPY
+1235 SSHPRASIKHLMPY

-1276 SCDSSMTE
+1276 SCDISIE
-1284 EDVRTLVT
+1284 GEDAVRTLVT
-1292 NILNGHKNSGGT
+1292 SILKGHVNSGGT

-1309 ESCVDSIMTSVSQM
+1309 ESCVNSIMNSVSN
-1323 ISSQRWFPILICS
+1323 IRNSVSNERFPIFICS
-1336 KYRQGAWEAIRKG
+1336 QYRQGAWEALHKG
-1349 LYTGGPSEGFTPKD
+1349 MYTGDASTGFTVKD
-1363 KFAEFVQYKAGAP
+1363 KLFAEFVQYKAGAP
-1376 VWLNLQRNST
+1376 VWLNLQRNSA

-1392 NLSFCPCVYSDHER
+1392 HLSFCPCVYSDH
-1406 LYDMD
+1406 LHFYDTD

-1478 STDAKVVNS
+1478 STDAKIVNS
-1487 LNDFPRSEFQD
+1487 LDDFPRSEFQD
-1498 GDLVFV
+1498 GDLIFV
-1504 KFSDGNTSTHPTLNI
+1504 RFKNGNTSTHPTLNI

-1553 LNNPEDS
+1553 LNNPPDS
-1560 RLRTWYVVSSS
+1560 RLQTWYVVSSS

-1589 SANITHYGTCYTAS
+1589 SANVTHYCTCYTAS

-1615 VLETGARVT
+1615 VLEEGARVT
-1624 VNFLES
+1624 VNFSES

-1640 HNGSAYTGAK
+1640 HSGNAYTGAK

-1660 SDSSNY
+1660 SGSSDY
-1666 YRWQSGDIVDFIY
+1666 YRWQAGDIIDFIY

-1697 SATTSTYATCLSY
+1697 SATSATTSTYATCLSY

-1748 TVYAHFI
+1748 AVYANFI
-1755 GSSGY
+1755 GSSYY
-1760 PVSEA
+1760 PVNTA
-1765 YITDMQGTAS
+1765 YIETMQGTAS
-1775 KATSDASGNIITS
+1775 KATSDDSGNIIKS
-1788 TYLKSVTLVNADG
+1788 TYLKSVTLVNSSG
-1801 IDLTSSGDTGVKET
+1801 TNLTSSGTAGVQES
-1815 GTYVVPNKWPIFL
+1815 GTYVVPNKWPVLL

-1834 DDFTDIGLRS
+1834 GTTTDIGLRS
-1844 LLCSYLMGIPR
+1844 LLCSYLMGISNN
-1855 VNTSTSSSSPLA
+1855 NTSTSSSSSLG
-1867 VSGAEGCIAILQVYR
+1867 VNGAEGCLAILQVYR
-1882 ASQSDTIP
+1882 TSPSDTIP
-1890 RGRLVSSYSTVSVRG
+1890 RGRLVSSYRTVSVRG
-1905 IAASGESGPLAWTS
+1905 IEASGESGYLEWSS
-1919 NKLASISGTWVVIN
+1919 NHETVSGTWVAIN
-1933 HTTASSDA
+1933 HTTASSG
-1941 SNYCMVLAVRIW
+1941 SYNYCMVLAVRIW

>member
-34 EPKLSMSEIIQM
+34 EPKLSVSEIIQM

-72 ADGFSSIPEGLN
+72 ADGFSSIPEGLS

-96 TPDGGSEVCLMGAS
+96 TPDGGSEVCLMRAS

-160 GQYVT
+160 DQYVT
-165 VGTNQTVTGQ
+165 VGTKQTVTGQ

-190 DNVYLQIQTGGDKDK
+190 DNVYLQIQTGGDKNTQ

-213 LDTHRNVFGGV
+213 WDTHRNVLGGV

-229 GNGTNQFLT
+229 RNGTNQFLT
-238 SYVRRYANNYNTF
+238 SYVRRYDNSYNTF

-258 KMVSNHY
+258 KAVSNHY
-265 NVLVDDSCVF
+265 HVLVDDSCVS
-275 FESTDSNKPLVG
+275 FESPSSTEPLVG
-287 AWHEAARALSDDY
+287 AWHEAARALTDDY
-300 AESTDTG
+300 AESTDIG
-307 RKKAATYSS
+307 RQKAATYSS

-323 IRLRRV
+323 IRLRKV

-361 KFQYTENETYTL
+361 KFQYTENETYTIKF
-373 RLWNDQDGNVVDTPV
+373 WDKQSEGIVVKTV
-388 TGPVPHDLLT
+388 EGPVPHDLLT

-412 GYEIGNT
+412 GYEIDNT
-419 PYSFGSA
+419 SYSFGSA

-460 SMSTISSSMS
+460 SMSTI
-470 TIISGL
+470 ISDL
-476 NLGTAST
+476 NLGTASR

-509 RFATTSQIPTKTS
+509 GFATTSQIPT
-522 VLKNDSGFI
+522 N
-531 TAQDLPNV
+531 
-539 PDVVSAFTNDA
+539 
-550 GYITSEDLPTK
+550 
-561 TSDLANDSGFITASS
+561 
-576 IPTKTSDLTND
+576 TSDLTND
-587 SGYITSQDIPSI
+587 SGYITAQDIPYIPSKTSDLTNDSRFITSSSLPTKTSELTNDSGFITSSDLPTYPTVPSNISSFNNDIGYITSSDIPSI

-611 FITSSSLPTKT
+611 FIT
-622 SDLTNDSGFITSS
+622 D
-635 DLPTYP
+635 
-641 TIPSNVSSF
+641 
-650 NNDVGYITASD
+650 
-661 IPSIPS
+661 
-667 KTSDLTNDS
+667 
-676 GYITSASLPTQVS
+676 
-689 DLTND
+689 
-694 SEFITASSLP
+694 
-704 TKVSELTN
+704 
-712 DSGFITSSDGSITNK
+712 SDGSITNK

-771 QVEVSNGNLVITF
+771 QVEVSNGNLIITF
-784 NTDAGKNPIAVPIS
+784 NTDAGKNPISVPIS

-808 KTEADSTFLTSHQS
+808 KTEADSTFLTSQQS

-862 VIMKNGTS
+862 VILKNGTS
-870 IFSHAEGGATGG
+870 VFSHAEGGDTGG

-902 EPKAYGSYSGDNGQL
+902 EPKAHGSYSGDNGQL

-928 NVYIGAESTG
+928 NVYIGVESTG

-945 TTSGGYTALKGSLYL
+945 TTSGGHTELNGRLYL
-960 PKASEITVSSETDS
+960 PKASEITVSSETGS
-974 SNVALSTYIQ
+974 SNIALSAYIQ
-984 SLVPSQA
+984 SIIPSQA

-1012 NSNTDKTANITVP
+1012 NSATDTTANITVP
-1025 TAMADL
+1025 TTMEDL
-1031 SDASSYT
+1031 SNSSSYT
-1038 LHRGQEF
+1038 LQRGQEF

-1050 DKTDGFW
+1050 DNTDGFW

-1079 CSDHITVK
+1079 CTNSITVK
-1087 TGTEN
+1087 LGTEKH
-1092 YLHNIYYRGYG
+1092 LHNIYYRGYG

-1117 ITFHNTDSN
+1117 ITFHNTDIN
-1126 HIGWYADTYDIAHW
+1126 HTGWYADTYDIAHW
-1140 KQHPE
+1140 KQVPE
-1145 DFTKNFVGRLLPTN
+1145 DFTKNFVGRLLPT
-1159 SDFTRTLNVSHG
+1159 DRTFTHDLNVSYG
-1171 VYSGLNFLMMD
+1171 VFSGLNFLMMD
-1182 TEGNWYPFLV
+1182 TEGNWYPFLT
-1192 RHSAGSPES
+1192 RNAAESSAP
-1201 PISASLI
+1201 PI

-1221 ASSGHSDKGSGVFF
+1221 ASSGHSDEGSGVFF

-1258 CRHDSQQR
+1258 CRHDSQQN

-1276 SCDSSMTE
+1276 SCDSSRTD
-1284 EDVRTLVT
+1284 DVRILVT
-1292 NILNGHKNSGGT
+1292 SILNGHVNSGGT
-1304 ISGTV
+1304 ITGTV
-1309 ESCVDSIMTSVSQM
+1309 ESCVASIMTSVSQK
-1323 ISSQRWFPILICS
+1323 RFPIFICS
-1336 KYRQGAWEAIRKG
+1336 KYHKGAWEAIHNG
-1349 LYTGGPSEGFTPKD
+1349 MYTGDASTGFTVKD
-1363 KFAEFVQYKAGAP
+1363 KLFAEFVQYKAGAP
-1376 VWLNLQRNST
+1376 VWLNLQRNSA

-1392 NLSFCPCVYSDHER
+1392 HLSFCPCVYSDH
-1406 LYDMD
+1406 LHFYDTD

-1431 PVYYNAGSSSVV
+1431 PVYYNAGSNSVV

-1455 DADVQGSFVGTISL
+1455 DADIQGSFVGTINL

-1487 LNDFPRSEFQD
+1487 LDNFPRSEFQD
-1498 GDLVFV
+1498 GDLIFV
-1504 KFSDGNTSTHPTLNI
+1504 EFSEGNTSSSPTLNI

-1545 LRYDTENN
+1545 LRYDTEYNS
-1553 LNNPEDS
+1553 NNPPDPPGS
-1560 RLRTWYVVSSS
+1560 QLRTWYVVSSS

-1589 SANITHYGTCYTAS
+1589 SANVMHYCTCYTDSGDAG
-1603 DTAEK
+1603 K
-1608 TVSVTGF
+1608 IVSVTGF
-1615 VLETGARVT
+1615 VLEEGARVT
-1624 VNFLES
+1624 VNFSES
-1630 NTAANPTLNV
+1630 NTAENPTLNV
-1640 HNGSAYTGAK
+1640 HNGIAYTGAK

-1660 SDSSNY
+1660 SDSSDY
-1666 YRWQSGDIVDFIY
+1666 YRWQAGDIIDFIY

-1690 TYAYYAE
+1690 THAYYAE
-1697 SATTSTYATCLSY
+1697 SATSASTSTYATHLRY
-1710 STTNLLTASDA
+1710 STTNLLTASDT
-1721 STVTSSATIRP
+1721 STVTSSATIIP
-1732 SSNGGSSLGSP
+1732 SSDGGRSLGSP
-1743 SYKWG
+1743 SYKWDCMYANLLG
-1748 TVYAHFI
+1748 TSV
-1755 GSSGY
+1755 Y
-1760 PVSEA
+1760 PVNKA

-1775 KATSDASGNIITS
+1775 RATSDANDNTITS
-1788 TYLKSVTLVNADG
+1788 TYLKSITLVNSSG
-1801 IDLTSSGDTGVKET
+1801 KDLTLSGTEGVRET
-1815 GTYVVPNKWPIFL
+1815 GTYVVPSKWPVLL

-1834 DDFTDIGLRS
+1834 DEVIDIGLRS

-1855 VNTSTSSSSPLA
+1855 VNKDTSSSALGMNGA
-1867 VSGAEGCIAILQVYR
+1867 VGCLAILQVYR
-1882 ASQSDTIP
+1882 TSPSDTIP
-1890 RGRLVSSYSTVSVRG
+1890 RGCLIRSSSGAYVRG
-1905 IAASGESGPLAWTS
+1905 IAASGGSGSLAWTS
-1919 NKLASISGTWVVIN
+1919 NSASVTGTWVSIN
-1933 HTTASSDA
+1933 YTTVSASSSD
-1941 SNYCMVLAVRIW
+1941 YCMVLAVRIL

>member
-1 MALDRSGI
+1 MMPFFVHLLRSGNRLHTYSEARRVMALDRSGI

-34 EPKLSMSEIIQM
+34 EPKLSVSEIIQM

-55 HCILPSRAS
+55 HCILPSKAS

-160 GQYVT
+160 DQYVT
-165 VGTNQTVTGQ
+165 VGTKQTVTGQ

-190 DNVYLQIQTGGDKDK
+190 NNVYLQIQTGGDKNTQ

-213 LDTHRNVFGGV
+213 WDMHRNVLGGI

-229 GNGTNQFLT
+229 RNGTNQFLT
-238 SYVRRYANNYNTF
+238 SYVRRYADNYNTF

-258 KMVSNHY
+258 KAVSNHY
-265 NVLVDDSCVF
+265 HVLVDDSCVF
-275 FESTDSNKPLVG
+275 FESPSSNEPLVG
-287 AWHEAARALSDDY
+287 AWHEAARALTDDY
-300 AESTDTG
+300 AESTDIG
-307 RKKAATYSS
+307 RQKAATYSS

-340 GTVKTYVDL
+340 DTVKTYVDL

-361 KFQYTENETYTL
+361 KFQYTENETYTIKY
-373 RLWNDQDGNVVDTPV
+373 WDKQSEGIVVKTV
-388 TGPVPHDLLT
+388 EGPVPHDLLT

-419 PYSFGSA
+419 SYAFGSA

-460 SMSTISSSMS
+460 SMSTVSS
-470 TIISGL
+470 IISDL
-476 NLGTAST
+476 KLGTAST
-483 KDFSTDMNTPEN
+483 KNFSTDMNTPEN

-509 RFATTSQIPTKTS
+509 GFATTSQIPTKTS
-522 VLKNDSGFI
+522 KLTNDSGFI
-531 TAQDLPNV
+531 T
-539 PDVVSAFTNDA
+539 
-550 GYITSEDLPTK
+550 
-561 TSDLANDSGFITASS
+561 SS
-576 IPTKTSDLTND
+576 SLPTKTSDLTND
-587 SGYITSQDIPSI
+587 SGYITAQDIPYI
-599 PSKTSDLTNDSG
+599 PSKTSDLTNDSR

-661 IPSIPS
+661 IPKIPS
-667 KTSDLTNDS
+667 KTSELTNDS
-676 GYITSASLPTQVS
+676 GYITSASLPTKVS
-689 DLTND
+689 DLKND
-694 SEFITASSLP
+694 SRFITASSLP

-712 DSGFITSSDGSITNK
+712 DLGFITNSDVSITNK

-739 DSNSKKI
+739 DSSSKKI

-784 NTDAGKNPIAVPIS
+784 NTDAGKNPISVPIS

-808 KTEADSTFLTSHQS
+808 KTEADSKFLTSHQS

-862 VIMKNGTS
+862 AILKNGTS

-887 YRSSQ
+887 YCSSQ

-902 EPKAYGSYSGDNGQL
+902 EPKAHGSYSGDNGQL

-928 NVYIGAESTG
+928 NVYIGVESTG

-945 TTSGGYTALKGSLYL
+945 TTSGGYTKLNGSLYL
-960 PKASEITVSSETDS
+960 PKASEITVSSETGS

-984 SLVPSQA
+984 SLIPSQA

-1012 NSNTDKTANITVP
+1012 NSNTNKTANITVP
-1025 TAMADL
+1025 TTMAEL
-1031 SDASSYT
+1031 SDSSSYV
-1038 LHRGQEF
+1038 LQRGQEF

-1050 DKTDGFW
+1050 ENKEFW
-1057 VQSSQD
+1057 VQSSQA

-1087 TGTEN
+1087 TSTGN
-1092 YLHNIYYRGYG
+1092 YRHNIYYRGYG

-1126 HIGWYADTYDIAHW
+1126 HTGWYADTYDIAHW
-1140 KQHPE
+1140 KQCPE
-1145 DFTKNFVGRLLPTN
+1145 DFTKNFVGRLLPTD
-1159 SDFTRTLNVSHG
+1159 STFTHTLHVSHG
-1171 VYSGLNFLMMD
+1171 VDSGLNFLMMD

-1192 RHSAGSPES
+1192 RHSAKSPES
-1201 PISASLI
+1201 PISASPI
-1208 SGKSFDV
+1208 SGKSFNV

-1221 ASSGHSDKGSGVFF
+1221 ASSGHSDEGSGVFF
-1235 SSHPKASIKHLMPY
+1235 SSHPRASIKHLMPY

-1276 SCDSSMTE
+1276 SCKSGRE
-1284 EDVRTLVT
+1284 KDVRTLVT
-1292 NILNGHKNSGGT
+1292 NILNVHKNSGGT

-1323 ISSQRWFPILICS
+1323 ISSQRWFPIFICS
-1336 KYRQGAWEAIRKG
+1336 KYRAGAWEAIRDRMYE
-1349 LYTGGPSEGFTPKD
+1349 LDTSGGVTAED

-1376 VWLNLQRNST
+1376 VWLNLQRNSS

-1392 NLSFCPCVYSDHER
+1392 HLSFCPCVYSDYDR
-1406 LYDMD
+1406 LWDTD

-1419 NGVDNLNFIQNH
+1419 NGVDNLNFIQDH
-1431 PVYYNAGSSSVV
+1431 PVYYNAGSSSKA

-1455 DADVQGSFVGTISL
+1455 DADIQGSFVGDIRI
-1469 PHGTCYTER
+1469 PYGACVTES
-1478 STDAKVVNS
+1478 STDAKIVDDLS
-1487 LNDFPRSEFQD
+1487 GFHRSPVEFRD
-1498 GDLVFV
+1498 GDLIFV
-1504 KFSDGNTSTHPTLNI
+1504 NFSDGNTSTHPTLNI

-1545 LRYDTENN
+1545 LRYDTGYNS
-1553 LNNPEDS
+1553 NNPS
-1560 RLRTWYVVSSS
+1560 YSSHRTWYVVNSN

-1589 SANITHYGTCYTAS
+1589 SANITHYGTCHTAS
-1603 DTAEK
+1603 DTGDK
-1608 TVSVTGF
+1608 TVTVTGF

-1624 VNFLES
+1624 VKFSNS
-1630 NTAANPTLNV
+1630 NTASNPTLNV
-1640 HNGSAYTGAK
+1640 HNGNAYTGAK

-1660 SDSSNY
+1660 SGSSNY

-1690 TYAYYAE
+1690 TYAYHAE
-1697 SATTSTYATCLSY
+1697 SATASTYATYLSC
-1710 STTNLLTASDA
+1710 STTKLLTASNT
-1721 STVTSSATIRP
+1721 STVTSSATIIP
-1732 SSNGGSSLGSP
+1732 SSNGVYSLGSYN
-1743 SYKWG
+1743 YKWDH
-1748 TVYAHFI
+1748 VYANSV
-1755 GSSGY
+1755 GTQDY
-1760 PVSEA
+1760 PVGTA
-1765 YITDMQGTAS
+1765 YINTMQGTAS
-1775 KATSDASGNIITS
+1775 KATSDGSGNTITS
-1788 TYLKSVTLVNADG
+1788 TYLKSVTLVN
-1801 IDLTSSGDTGVKET
+1801 SSGTDLSDSGTVGVEES
-1815 GTYVVPNKWPIFL
+1815 GPYVVPSKWPVLL

-1834 DDFTDIGLRS
+1834 DKFTDIGLRS

-1855 VNTSTSSSSPLA
+1855 INTSTSSSALDID
-1867 VSGAEGCIAILQVYR
+1867 GAEGCLAILQVCR
-1882 ASQSDTIP
+1882 TSSSSIIP
-1890 RGRLVSSYSTVSVRG
+1890 RGYLVSSYRTVSVHG
-1905 IAASGESGPLAWTS
+1905 ISASGESGNLKWTS
-1919 NKLASISGTWVVIN
+1919 GSEAVSGTWVAIN
-1933 HTTASSDA
+1933 WTTVSASSSD
-1941 SNYCMVLAVRIW
+1941 YCMVLAVRIW

>member
-34 EPKLSMSEIIQM
+34 EPKLSVSEIIQM

-55 HCILPSRAS
+55 HCILPSKAS

-96 TPDGGSEVCLMGAS
+96 TPNGGSEVCLMGAS

-155 MKDSL
+155 MNASL
-160 GQYVT
+160 DQYVT

-190 DNVYLQIQTGGDKDK
+190 DNVYLQIRTGGDKNTQ

-213 LDTHRNVFGGV
+213 WDTHRNVLGGV

-229 GNGTNQFLT
+229 RNGSNQFLT
-238 SYVRRYANNYNTF
+238 SYVRRYDNNYNAF

-258 KMVSNHY
+258 KVVSNHY
-265 NVLVDDSCVF
+265 HVLVDDSCVF
-275 FESTDSNKPLVG
+275 FESPSSSEPLVG
-287 AWHEAARALSDDY
+287 AWHEAARALTDDY
-300 AESTDTG
+300 AESTEIG
-307 RKKAATYSS
+307 RQKAATYSS

-340 GTVKTYVDL
+340 DTVKTYVDL

-361 KFQYTENETYTL
+361 KFQYTENETYTIKY
-373 RLWNDQDGNVVDTPV
+373 WDKHSEKIVVTPV

-412 GYEIGNT
+412 GYEIDNT
-419 PYSFGSA
+419 SYAFGSA

-439 DNAHLP
+439 DNVHLP

-460 SMSTISSSMS
+460 SMSTI
-470 TIISGL
+470 ISDL

-483 KDFSTDMNTPEN
+483 KNSSTDMNTPEN

-509 RFATTSQIPTKTS
+509 GFATTSQLPTKTS
-522 VLKNDSGFI
+522 ELTNDSMFI
-531 TAQDLPNV
+531 TAKDLPNV
-539 PDVVSAFTNDA
+539 PNVVSAFTNDA
-550 GYITSEDLPTK
+550 GYVTSED
-561 TSDLANDSGFITASS
+561 
-576 IPTKTSDLTND
+576 
-587 SGYITSQDIPSI
+587 
-599 PSKTSDLTNDSG
+599 
-611 FITSSSLPTKT
+611 LPTKT
-622 SDLTNDSGFITSS
+622 SDLTNDSGFVTSS

-650 NNDVGYITASD
+650 NNDVGYITAR
-661 IPSIPS
+661 
-667 KTSDLTNDS
+667 
-676 GYITSASLPTQVS
+676 
-689 DLTND
+689 
-694 SEFITASSLP
+694 
-704 TKVSELTN
+704 
-712 DSGFITSSDGSITNK
+712 DGSITNK

-784 NTDAGKNPIAVPIS
+784 NTDAGKNPISVPIS

-808 KTEADSTFLTSHQS
+808 K
-822 LSNYVTLST
+822 
-831 DQDITGNKTFSG
+831 
-843 SLSSNS
+843 
-849 DVGSSSSGITRDR
+849 
-862 VIMKNGTS
+862 
-870 IFSHAEGGATGG
+870 
-882 GYDVQ
+882 
-887 YRSSQ
+887 
-892 IYQGE
+892 
-897 SGLHI
+897 
-902 EPKAYGSYSGDNGQL
+902 
-917 MSEPSSSTKEG
+917 
-928 NVYIGAESTG
+928 
-938 SYIRVMN
+938 
-945 TTSGGYTALKGSLYL
+945 
-960 PKASEITVSSETDS
+960 
-974 SNVALSTYIQ
+974 
-984 SLVPSQA
+984 
-991 TVNDATLTIQ
+991 
-1001 KNGTTVQTFTA
+1001 
-1012 NSNTDKTANITVP
+1012 
-1025 TAMADL
+1025 
-1031 SDASSYT
+1031 
-1038 LHRGQEF
+1038 
-1045 VEGVY
+1045 
-1050 DKTDGFW
+1050 
-1057 VQSSQD
+1057 
-1063 SLYNGMCLN
+1063 
-1072 IYVPVRV
+1072 
-1079 CSDHITVK
+1079 
-1087 TGTEN
+1087 
-1092 YLHNIYYRGYG
+1092 
-1103 SAHAPVIHAGSMLS
+1103 
-1117 ITFHNTDSN
+1117 
-1126 HIGWYADTYDIAHW
+1126 
-1140 KQHPE
+1140 
-1145 DFTKNFVGRLLPTN
+1145 NFVGRLLPTD
-1159 SDFTRTLNVSHG
+1159 STFTHTLHVSHG
-1171 VYSGLNFLMMD
+1171 VDSGLNFLMMD
-1182 TEGNWYPFLV
+1182 TEGNWYPFLA
-1192 RHSAGSPES
+1192 RNAAESSAP
-1201 PISASLI
+1201 PI

-1221 ASSGHSDKGSGVFF
+1221 ASSGHSDEGSGVFF

-1258 CRHDSQQR
+1258 CRHDSQQK

-1276 SCDSSMTE
+1276 SCDSSRIDKG
-1284 EDVRTLVT
+1284 DVRDLVT
-1292 NILNGHKNSGGT
+1292 KILNGHTSSGGT
-1304 ISGTV
+1304 ISG
-1309 ESCVDSIMTSVSQM
+1309 EMSACVDSIMTSVSQN
-1323 ISSQRWFPILICS
+1323 RFPILICS
-1336 KYRQGAWEAIRKG
+1336 KYRQGAWEAIRDG
-1349 LYTGGPSEGFTPKD
+1349 MYTIKPCEGVTAED
-1363 KFAEFVQYKAGAP
+1363 KFAEFIQYKAGAP
-1376 VWLNLQRNST
+1376 VWLNLSRNSA
-1386 DGLYPL
+1386 DGLYPF
-1392 NLSFCPCVYSDHER
+1392 NLSFCPCVYSDRGAFGDPE
-1406 LYDMD
+1406 

-1431 PVYYNAGSSSVV
+1431 PVYYNAGSNSVV

-1469 PHGTCYTER
+1469 PHGTCDTER

-1487 LNDFPRSEFQD
+1487 LDDFPRSEFRD

-1545 LRYDTENN
+1545 LRYDTN
-1553 LNNPEDS
+1553 LNSNNPSDS
-1560 RLRTWYVVSSS
+1560 RFRTWYVVSSS

-1589 SANITHYGTCYTAS
+1589 SANVTHYCTCYTAS

-1615 VLETGARVT
+1615 VLEEGARVT
-1624 VNFLES
+1624 VNFSES

-1640 HNGSAYTGAK
+1640 HSGNAYTGAK

-1660 SDSSNY
+1660 SGSSNY
-1666 YRWQSGDIVDFIY
+1666 YRWQAGDIIDFIY

-1690 TYAYYAE
+1690 TYAYHAE
-1697 SATTSTYATCLSY
+1697 SATSASTSTYATYLSC
-1710 STTNLLTASDA
+1710 STTKLLTASNT
-1721 STVTSSATIRP
+1721 STVTSSATIIP
-1732 SSNGGSSLGSP
+1732 SSNGVYSLGSYN
-1743 SYKWG
+1743 YKWDH
-1748 TVYAHFI
+1748 VYANSV
-1755 GSSGY
+1755 GTQYY
-1760 PVSEA
+1760 PVSTA
-1765 YITDMQGTAS
+1765 YIENMYGTAS
-1775 KATSDASGNIITS
+1775 NATSDASGNTITS
-1788 TYLKSVTLVNADG
+1788 TYLKSVTLVNSSG
-1801 IDLTSSGDTGVKET
+1801 TDLTSSGTVGVSET
-1815 GTYVVPNKWPIFL
+1815 GNYVVPNKWPVLL

-1834 DDFTDIGLRS
+1834 ETTTDICLRS
-1844 LLCSYLMGIPR
+1844 LLCSYLMGIPNY
-1855 VNTSTSSSSPLA
+1855 NTSTSSSNPLDA
-1867 VSGAEGCIAILQVYR
+1867 NGNVGCIAILQVPR
-1882 ASQSDTIP
+1882 TSQSDSIP
-1890 RGRLVSSYSTVSVRG
+1890 RGSLIRRFGQVLVRG
-1905 IAASGESGPLAWTS
+1905 IAARGNSGSLAWTS
-1919 NKLASISGTWVVIN
+1919 SAVSISGTWVSLN
-1933 HTTASSDA
+1933 YTTTSSD
-1941 SNYCMVLAVRIW
+1941 SYNYCVVLAVRIY

>member
-1 MALDRSGI
+1 MMPFFVHLSRSGNILHTYRERKVMALDRSGI

-190 DNVYLQIQTGGDKDK
+190 DNVYLQIQTGGYKDK

-213 LDTHRNVFGGV
+213 WDTHRNVLGGV
-224 GFESS
+224 RFESS
-229 GNGTNQFLT
+229 GNGSNQFLT

-275 FESTDSNKPLVG
+275 FENPDSSEPLVG
-287 AWHEAARALSDDY
+287 AWHEAARALSDCY

-307 RKKAATYSS
+307 RKQAATYSS

-373 RLWNDQDGNVVDTPV
+373 RLWNDQAGNVVDTPV

-412 GYEIGNT
+412 GYEIDNT
-419 PYSFGSA
+419 SYSFGSA

-460 SMSTISSSMS
+460 SMN
-470 TIISGL
+470 TIISDL
-476 NLGTAST
+476 HLGTAST

-509 RFATTSQIPTKTS
+509 GFATTSQIPTKTS
-522 VLKNDSGFI
+522 VLK
-531 TAQDLPNV
+531 
-539 PDVVSAFTNDA
+539 
-550 GYITSEDLPTK
+550 
-561 TSDLANDSGFITASS
+561 
-576 IPTKTSDLTND
+576 
-587 SGYITSQDIPSI
+587 
-599 PSKTSDLTNDSG
+599 
-611 FITSSSLPTKT
+611 
-622 SDLTNDSGFITSS
+622 NDSGFITSS

-676 GYITSASLPTQVS
+676 RYITAQDIPPIPSKTSDLTNDSGYITSASLPTKVS

-694 SEFITASSLP
+694 SKFITASSLP

-712 DSGFITSSDGSITNK
+712 DSGFITASDGSITNK

-771 QVEVSNGNLVITF
+771 QVEVSNGNLIITF
-784 NTDAGKNPIAVPIS
+784 NTDAGKNPISVPIS

-808 KTEADSTFLTSHQS
+808 KTEADSKFLTSHQS

-831 DQDITGNKTFSG
+831 DQDITGNKNFYG

-870 IFSHAEGGATGG
+870 VFSHAEGGATGG

-917 MSEPSSSTKEG
+917 MSEPSSPTKEG
-928 NVYIGAESTG
+928 NVYIGVESTG

-960 PKASEITVSSETDS
+960 PKASEITVSSETGS

-984 SLVPSQA
+984 SLIPSQA

-1025 TAMADL
+1025 TTMAEL
-1031 SDASSYT
+1031 SDSSSYT
-1038 LHRGQEF
+1038 LQRGQEF

-1087 TGTEN
+1087 TGTGN
-1092 YLHNIYYRGYG
+1092 YLHHIYYRGYG

-1159 SDFTRTLNVSHG
+1159 SDFTHTLNVSYG
-1171 VYSGLNFLMMD
+1171 VSSGLNFLMMD
-1182 TEGNWYPFLV
+1182 TEGNWYPFLA
-1192 RHSAGSPES
+1192 RNAAES
-1201 PISASLI
+1201 SASLI

-1221 ASSGHSDKGSGVFF
+1221 ASSGHSDEGSGVFF

-1276 SCDSSMTE
+1276 SCDYPSREGS
-1284 EDVRTLVT
+1284 VRTLVT
-1292 NILNGHKNSGGT
+1292 NILNGHISSGGE

-1309 ESCVDSIMTSVSQM
+1309 EERVASIMNSVSQK
-1323 ISSQRWFPILICS
+1323 RFPIFICS
-1336 KYRQGAWEAIRKG
+1336 KYRAGAWEAIRDG
-1349 LYTGGPSEGFTPKD
+1349 MYTVTASDGATAKD
-1363 KFAEFVQYKAGAP
+1363 EFAEFVQYKAGAP
-1376 VWLNLQRNST
+1376 VWLNLQRNSAG
-1386 DGLYPL
+1386 GLYPR
-1392 NLSFCPCVYSDHER
+1392 NLSFWPCFYAER
-1406 LYDMD
+1406 DDFYGTD

-1431 PVYYNAGSSSVV
+1431 PVYYNAGSNSVV

-1469 PHGTCYTER
+1469 PHGTCTTER
-1478 STDAKVVNS
+1478 STDAKVVSS

-1534 LGNVPEGDTLL
+1534 LGNVPKGDTLL

-1553 LNNPEDS
+1553 LNNPPGS
-1560 RLRTWYVVSSS
+1560 QLQTWYVVSSS

-1589 SANITHYGTCYTAS
+1589 SANVTHYDTCYTAS

-1608 TVSVTGF
+1608 TVSVKGF

-1660 SDSSNY
+1660 SGSSDY
-1666 YRWQSGDIVDFIY
+1666 YRWQAGDIVDFIY

-1690 TYAYYAE
+1690 TYAYHAE
-1697 SATTSTYATCLSY
+1697 SATSSTYATCLSY

-1732 SSNGGSSLGSP
+1732 SSDGGSSLGNP

-1748 TVYAHFI
+1748 AVYANFI
-1755 GSSGY
+1755 GSSIY
-1760 PVSEA
+1760 PVSTA
-1765 YITDMQGTAS
+1765 YINAMQGTAS

-1788 TYLKSVTLVNADG
+1788 TYLKSITLVNSSG
-1801 IDLTSSGDTGVKET
+1801 TDLTFSGRVGVQES
-1815 GTYVVPNKWPIFL
+1815 GTYVVPNKWPVFL

-1834 DDFTDIGLRS
+1834 GTTTDIGLRS
-1844 LLCSYLMGIPR
+1844 LLCSYLMGISNN
-1855 VNTSTSSSSPLA
+1855 NTSTSSSSPLD
-1867 VSGAEGCIAILQVYR
+1867 VDGAEGCIAILQVYR
-1882 ASQSDTIP
+1882 TSQSDTIP

-1905 IAASGESGPLAWTS
+1905 IAASGNTGSLAWTRIS
-1919 NKLASISGTWVVIN
+1919 ATISGTWVAIN
-1933 HTTASSDA
+1933 HTTASTDA

>member
-1 MALDRSGI
+1 MMPFLCIYHVLEIDYIQREEVMALDRSGI

-34 EPKLSMSEIIQM
+34 EPKLSVSEIIQM
-46 TASKALDGT
+46 TASKALEGT
-55 HCILPSRAS
+55 HCILPSRSS

-84 DYPSG
+84 GYPSG

-96 TPDGGSEVCLMGAS
+96 KPNGGSEVCLMGAS

-160 GQYVT
+160 DQYVT
-165 VGTNQTVTGQ
+165 VGTKQTVKGQ
-175 KVFTGTLNVSSPSDA
+175 KVFTGTINVSSPSDA
-190 DNVYLQIQTGGDKDK
+190 DNVYLQLQTGGDKNTQ

-213 LDTHRNVFGGV
+213 WDTHRNVLGGI

-229 GNGTNQFLT
+229 RNGSNQFLT

-258 KMVSNHY
+258 KVVSNHY
-265 NVLVDDSCVF
+265 HVLVDDSCVF
-275 FESTDSNKPLVG
+275 FESQDSNKPLVG
-287 AWHEAARALSDDY
+287 AWHEAARALTDDY
-300 AESTDTG
+300 AESTDIG
-307 RKKAATYSS
+307 RQKAATYSS

-340 GTVKTYVDL
+340 DMVKTYVDL

-361 KFQYTENETYTL
+361 KFQYTENETYTIKY
-373 RLWNDQDGNVVDTPV
+373 WDKQSEGIVVKTV
-388 TGPVPHDLLT
+388 EGPVPHDLLT

-412 GYEIGNT
+412 GYEIDNT
-419 PYSFGSA
+419 SYSFGSS

-460 SMSTISSSMS
+460 SINTS
-470 TIISGL
+470 ISGL
-476 NLGTAST
+476 KLGTAST
-483 KDFSTDMNTPEN
+483 KNFSADMNTPEN
-495 LPTTSAITSYISNQ
+495 LPTTFAITSYISNQ

-522 VLKNDSGFI
+522 ELENDSKFI
-531 TAQDLPNV
+531 TAKDLPNV

-550 GYITSEDLPTK
+550 GYITSAALPTK
-561 TSDLANDSGFITASS
+561 TSN
-576 IPTKTSDLTND
+576 
-587 SGYITSQDIPSI
+587 
-599 PSKTSDLTNDSG
+599 LTNDSG
-611 FITSSSLPTKT
+611 FITKSSLPTKT

-641 TIPSNVSSF
+641 TVPSNVSSF
-650 NNDVGYITASD
+650 NNDVGYITGSD
-661 IPSIPS
+661 
-667 KTSDLTNDS
+667 
-676 GYITSASLPTQVS
+676 SA
-689 DLTND
+689 
-694 SEFITASSLP
+694 
-704 TKVSELTN
+704 
-712 DSGFITSSDGSITNK
+712 ITNK

-746 LLKNKANTTLAE
+746 LLKNKVNTTLAE

-784 NTDAGKNPIAVPIS
+784 NTDAGKNPISVPIS

-808 KTEADSTFLTSHQS
+808 KTEADSTFLTSHQP

-831 DQDITGNKTFSG
+831 DQDITGNKNFSG

-862 VIMKNGTS
+862 TILKNGTS

-887 YRSSQ
+887 YCSSQ

-902 EPKAYGSYSGDNGQL
+902 EPKAHGSYSGDNGQL

-928 NVYIGAESTG
+928 NVYIGVESTG
-938 SYIRVMN
+938 SYIRVTN
-945 TTSGGYTALKGSLYL
+945 TASGGYTELNGSLYL

-974 SNVALSTYIQ
+974 SNIALSTYIQ
-984 SLVPSQA
+984 SLIPSQA
-991 TVNDATLTIQ
+991 TVNNATLTIQ
-1001 KNGTTVQTFTA
+1001 KNGTPVQTFTA

-1031 SDASSYT
+1031 SDSSSYV
-1038 LHRGQEF
+1038 LQRGQEF

-1050 DKTDGFW
+1050 DNTDGFW

-1087 TGTEN
+1087 TSTGN

-1117 ITFHNTDSN
+1117 ITFHNTDRN
-1126 HIGWYADTYDIAHW
+1126 HVGWYADTYDIAHW
-1140 KQHPE
+1140 KQCPE

-1159 SDFTRTLNVSHG
+1159 SKFTHTLNVDHG

-1182 TEGNWYPFLV
+1182 TEGNWYPFLA
-1192 RHSAGSPES
+1192 RNAAESSAP
-1201 PISASLI
+1201 PI
-1208 SGKSFDV
+1208 SGKSFNV

-1221 ASSGHSDKGSGVFF
+1221 ASSGHSDEGYGVFF

-1258 CRHDSQQR
+1258 CRHDSKQR

-1276 SCDSSMTE
+1276 SCAPSRES
-1284 EDVRTLVT
+1284 DVRTLVT
-1292 NILNGHKNSGGT
+1292 DILEIHKTSGGP
-1304 ISGTV
+1304 ILGTV
-1309 ESCVDSIMTSVSQM
+1309 KSCVDSIMNSVSQK
-1323 ISSQRWFPILICS
+1323 RFPIFICS
-1336 KYRQGAWEAIRKG
+1336 KYRQVAWEVIRDRM
-1349 LYTGGPSEGFTPKD
+1349 YTGGANEVETSSD

-1376 VWLNLQRNST
+1376 VWLNLQRN
-1386 DGLYPL
+1386 DAGGLYPC
-1392 NLSFCPCVYSDHER
+1392 NLSFCPCVYAER
-1406 LYDMD
+1406 DDFYDTD

-1431 PVYYNAGSSSVV
+1431 PVYYNAGSNNEV

-1455 DADVQGSFVGTISL
+1455 DADVQGSFVGNISL
-1469 PHGTCYTER
+1469 PYGTCSTAK

-1487 LNDFPRSEFQD
+1487 LFGFPRSEFRE
-1498 GDLVFV
+1498 GDLIFV
-1504 KFSDGNTSTHPTLNI
+1504 NFSDGNTSSSPTLNI
-1519 KGTGA
+1519 NGTGA

-1545 LRYDTENN
+1545 LRYDTTYN
-1553 LNNPEDS
+1553 LNNPSDS
-1560 RLRTWYVVSSS
+1560 QYKTWYVVNSS
-1571 GSSNLYT
+1571 GASTLYT
-1578 ARTVDGVSFDG
+1578 ARAVDGVSFDG
-1589 SANITHYGTCYTAS
+1589 SANVTHYGTCDTAS
-1603 DTAEK
+1603 GTANK
-1608 TVSVTGF
+1608 TVTVTGF

-1630 NTAANPTLNV
+1630 NTASNPTLNV
-1640 HNGSAYTGAK
+1640 HNGIGYTGAK

-1666 YRWQSGDIVDFIY
+1666 SVSDSSDYYRWQAGDIVDFIY

-1690 TYAYYAE
+1690 TYAYHAE
-1697 SATTSTYATCLSY
+1697 SATSSTYATCLRY
-1710 STTNLLTASDA
+1710 STTDLLTASDT

-1732 SSNGGSSLGSP
+1732 SSNGESSLGNP
-1743 SYKWG
+1743 RYKWG
-1748 TVYAHFI
+1748 AVYANFI
-1755 GSSGY
+1755 GSSSY
-1760 PVSEA
+1760 PVGTA
-1765 YITDMQGTAS
+1765 YINAMQGTAS
-1775 KATSDASGNIITS
+1775 KATSDGSGNTITS
-1788 TYLKSVTLVNADG
+1788 TYLKSVTLVNSSG
-1801 IDLTSSGDTGVKET
+1801 KDLTSSGRVGVQET
-1815 GTYVVPNKWPIFL
+1815 GAYVVPNNWPVFL

-1834 DDFTDIGLRS
+1834 ETTTDIGLRS
-1844 LLCSYLMGIPR
+1844 LLCSYLMGISNN
-1855 VNTSTSSSSPLA
+1855 NTSTLSSRPLD
-1867 VSGAEGCIAILQVYR
+1867 VSGAIGCIAILQVYR
-1882 ASQSDTIP
+1882 TSKSASIS
-1890 RGRLVSSYSTVSVRG
+1890 RGSLISMSSGASARG
-1905 IAASGESGPLAWTS
+1905 IASSGGSGSLAWTS
-1919 NKLASISGTWVVIN
+1919 NSVTISGTWVAIN
-1933 HTTASSDA
+1933 SAPAPSGTGS
-1941 SNYCMVLAVRIW
+1941 SNYCMVLAVRIY

>member
-27 TVRVLLT
+27 AVRVLLT
-34 EPKLSMSEIIQM
+34 EPKLSVSEIIQM

-55 HCILPSRAS
+55 HCILPSRSS

-155 MKDSL
+155 MNDSL
-160 GQYVT
+160 DQYVT
-165 VGTNQTVTGQ
+165 VGTKQTVTGQ

-190 DNVYLQIQTGGDKDK
+190 DNVYLQILTGGDHKTQ

-213 LDTHRNVFGGV
+213 WDVHRNVLGGV

-229 GNGTNQFLT
+229 RNGTNQFLT
-238 SYVRRYANNYNTF
+238 SYVSRYDNNYHTF

-258 KMVSNHY
+258 KTVSNHY

-275 FESTDSNKPLVG
+275 FGSSNEPPVG
-287 AWHEAARALSDDY
+287 AWHEAARALSDYY

-307 RKKAATYSS
+307 RKQAATYSN

-329 LYQEQITDTPK
+329 LYQEQIADTPK
-340 GTVKTYVDL
+340 DTVKTYVDL

-373 RLWNDQDGNVVDTPV
+373 RLWNDQAGNVVDTPV
-388 TGPVPHDLLT
+388 TSPVPHDLLT

-412 GYEIGNT
+412 GYEIDNT
-419 PYSFGSA
+419 SYAFGSA
-426 GSLTFETSVPVNA
+426 GSLTFETSIPVNA

-460 SMSTISSSMS
+460 SMG
-470 TIISGL
+470 TIISDL
-476 NLGTAST
+476 KLGTAST

-509 RFATTSQIPTKTS
+509 GFATTSQIPTKTS
-522 VLKNDSGFI
+522 KLINDSGFI
-531 TAQDLPNV
+531 TAKDLPNV
-539 PDVVSAFTNDA
+539 PNVVSAFTNDV
-550 GYITSEDLPTK
+550 GYITSAAIPTK
-561 TSDLANDSGFITASS
+561 TSDLTNDSGFITKSS
-576 IPTKTSDLTND
+576 LPTKTSDLTND
-587 SGYITSQDIPSI
+587 SGYITAQDIPSI
-599 PSKTSDLTNDSG
+599 PSKTSDLNNDSG
-611 FITSSSLPTKT
+611 FITK
-622 SDLTNDSGFITSS
+622 
-635 DLPTYP
+635 
-641 TIPSNVSSF
+641 
-650 NNDVGYITASD
+650 
-661 IPSIPS
+661 
-667 KTSDLTNDS
+667 
-676 GYITSASLPTQVS
+676 
-689 DLTND
+689 
-694 SEFITASSLP
+694 
-704 TKVSELTN
+704 
-712 DSGFITSSDGSITNK
+712 SDGSITNK

-784 NTDAGKNPIAVPIS
+784 NTDAGKNPISVPIS

-843 SLSSNS
+843 SLSSNY

-870 IFSHAEGGATGG
+870 VFSHAEGGATGG

-902 EPKAYGSYSGDNGQL
+902 EPKDYGSYSGDNGQL

-928 NVYIGAESTG
+928 NVYIGVESTG

-945 TTSGGYTALKGSLYL
+945 TTSGGYTKLNGSLYL
-960 PKASEITVSSETDS
+960 PKASEITVSSETGS

-984 SLVPSQA
+984 SLIPSQA

-1012 NSNTDKTANITVP
+1012 NSSTDKIADITVP
-1025 TAMADL
+1025 ETMEDL

-1057 VQSSQD
+1057 VQSSQN

-1079 CSDHITVK
+1079 CTNQINVK
-1087 TGTEN
+1087 TINVNTGITDN
-1092 YLHNIYYRGYG
+1092 NLHNIYYRGYG

-1126 HIGWYADTYDIAHW
+1126 RIGWYADTYDIAHW
-1140 KQHPE
+1140 KQCPE

-1159 SDFTRTLNVSHG
+1159 SDFTHTLNVTHG
-1171 VYSGLNFLMMD
+1171 VCSGLNFLMMD
-1182 TEGNWYPFLV
+1182 TEGNWYPFLA
-1192 RHSAGSPES
+1192 RNAAESSAQS
-1201 PISASLI
+1201 I

-1215 SQIVWD
+1215 SQIVWN
-1221 ASSGHSDKGSGVFF
+1221 AKSGHSDEGSGVFF
-1235 SSHPKASIKHLMPY
+1235 SSHPRASIKHLMPY
-1249 ISWKKPCDL
+1249 ITWSTPCDL
-1258 CRHDSQQR
+1258 CRYDSDNNR
-1266 LYSDFDLYMR
+1266 YSDFDLYMR
-1276 SCDSSMTE
+1276 SCDPSLSRE
-1284 EDVRTLVT
+1284 SDVRALVT
-1292 NILNGHKNSGGT
+1292 SILNGHVNSGGE

-1309 ESCVDSIMTSVSQM
+1309 EACVASIMNSVSQK
-1323 ISSQRWFPILICS
+1323 RFPIFICS
-1336 KYRQGAWEAIRKG
+1336 KYREGAWEALRNG
-1349 LYTGGPSEGFTPKD
+1349 MYTFTTCGGDIVGVESED
-1363 KFAEFVQYKAGAP
+1363 KFAEFIQYKAGAP
-1376 VWLNLQRNST
+1376 VWLNLQRNSAG
-1386 DGLYPL
+1386 GLYPR
-1392 NLSFCPCVYSDHER
+1392 NLSFWPCFYAER
-1406 LYDMD
+1406 DDFYDTD

-1419 NGVDNLNFIQNH
+1419 NGVDNLNFIQDH
-1431 PVYYNAGSSSVV
+1431 PVYYNAGSNVEW

-1455 DADVQGSFVGTISL
+1455 DANIQGSFVGNISL
-1469 PHGTCYTER
+1469 PYGTCNTAK
-1478 STDAKVVNS
+1478 STDAKIVNS
-1487 LNDFPRSEFQD
+1487 LYGFHRSPIGFQG

-1504 KFSDGNTSTHPTLNI
+1504 KFSNGNTSLYPTLDI
-1519 KGTGA
+1519 DGTGP

-1545 LRYDTENN
+1545 LRYDTEYN

-1560 RLRTWYVVSSS
+1560 RSNTWYVVNSS

-1578 ARTVDGVSFDG
+1578 ARAVDGVSFDG

-1603 DTAEK
+1603 GTAGK
-1608 TVSVTGF
+1608 TVTVTGF

-1624 VNFLES
+1624 VKFSNS
-1630 NTAANPTLNV
+1630 NTASNPTLNV
-1640 HNGSAYTGAK
+1640 YNGSGYTGAK
-1650 AIMYRGTSSV
+1650 AIMYRGTYSV
-1660 SDSSNY
+1660 SDSSDY
-1666 YRWQSGDIVDFIY
+1666 YRWQGGDIIDFVY

-1697 SATTSTYATCLSY
+1697 SASSASTAVSASSATSATYANYLRYSATTLLAPVNTST
-1710 STTNLLTASDA
+1710 
-1721 STVTSSATIRP
+1721 VKSSATIRP
-1732 SSNGGSSLGSP
+1732 SSNGGYSLGTTDYKWNYVYANYGDFNSSLSTDGTLSVTGESTFSSDVVVSGKLFFGSGKTVKMNLYDSGIDVTGHLTP
-1743 SYKWG
+1743 VSGSTYNLGSDSYPWQRLYVNYISDVNYISGSGVAKSIAG
-1748 TVYAHFI
+1748 YGNETSQDSTYPI
-1755 GSSGY
+1755 GSLILAKLTTATNSG
-1760 PVSEA
+1760 S
-1765 YITDMQGTAS
+1765 AS
-1775 KATSDASGNIITS
+1775 
-1788 TYLKSVTLVNADG
+1788 L
-1801 IDLTSSGDTGVKET
+1801 SSNTW
-1815 GTYVVPNKWPIFL
+1815 YN
-1828 RLTKGS
+1828 S
-1834 DDFTDIGLRS
+1834 TDIGDVSASKLKPAALYS
-1844 LLCSYLMGIPR
+1844 DDGGTTTGKTY
-1855 VNTSTSSSSPLA
+1855 TSTLP
-1867 VSGAEGCIAILQVYR
+1867 Y
-1882 ASQSDTIP
+1882 
-1890 RGRLVSSYSTVSVRG
+1890 
-1905 IAASGESGPLAWTS
+1905 
-1919 NKLASISGTWVVIN
+1919 GTWRILGRVY
-1933 HTTASSDA
+1933 SSNM
-1941 SNYCMVLAVRIW
+1941 SRYCPIVLVVRIA

>member
-34 EPKLSMSEIIQM
+34 EPKLSVSEIIQM

-72 ADGFSSIPEGLN
+72 ADGFSSIPEGL
-84 DYPSG
+84 DGYPSG

-125 NLEETDGIFNPSVD
+125 NLEETDGIFNSSVD

-160 GQYVT
+160 DQYVT
-165 VGTNQTVTGQ
+165 VGTKQTVTGQ
-175 KVFTGTLNVSSPSDA
+175 KVFTGTINVSSLSDA
-190 DNVYLQIQTGGDKDK
+190 DNVYLQIQTGGDKNTQ

-213 LDTHRNVFGGV
+213 WDKHRNVLGGI

-229 GNGTNQFLT
+229 RNGSNQFLT
-238 SYVRRYANNYNTF
+238 SYVRRYADNYTAF

-258 KMVSNHY
+258 KTVSNHY
-265 NVLVDDSCVF
+265 HVLVDDSCVF
-275 FESTDSNKPLVG
+275 FESPDSSEPLVG
-287 AWHEAARALSDDY
+287 AWHEAARALTDY
-300 AESTDTG
+300 YVESADTG
-307 RKKAATYSS
+307 RQKAATYSS

-340 GTVKTYVDL
+340 DTVKTYVDL

-361 KFQYTENETYTL
+361 KFQYTENEIYTIKH
-373 RLWNDQDGNVVDTPV
+373 WDEKSGGIVVKTV
-388 TGPVPHDLLT
+388 EGPVPHDLLT

-419 PYSFGSA
+419 SYAFGSA

-445 TSLAVKDYVDSSVSS
+445 TSSAVKDYVNSYVSS
-460 SMSTISSSMS
+460 SMG
-470 TIISGL
+470 TIISDL

-483 KDFSTDMNTPEN
+483 KNFSTDMNTPEN

-509 RFATTSQIPTKTS
+509 GFATTSQIPTSTS
-522 VLKNDSGFI
+522 K
-531 TAQDLPNV
+531 
-539 PDVVSAFTNDA
+539 
-550 GYITSEDLPTK
+550 
-561 TSDLANDSGFITASS
+561 
-576 IPTKTSDLTND
+576 
-587 SGYITSQDIPSI
+587 
-599 PSKTSDLTNDSG
+599 LTNDSG
-611 FITSSSLPTKT
+611 FITKSSLPTKT
-622 SDLTNDSGFITSS
+622 SDLTNDSGFITKSS
-635 DLPTYP
+635 LPT
-641 TIPSNVSSF
+641 
-650 NNDVGYITASD
+650 
-661 IPSIPS
+661 

-676 GYITSASLPTQVS
+676 G
-689 DLTND
+689 
-694 SEFITASSLP
+694 FIT
-704 TKVSELTN
+704 K
-712 DSGFITSSDGSITNK
+712 SDGSITNK

-771 QVEVSNGNLVITF
+771 QAEVSNGNLVITF
-784 NTDAGKNPIAVPIS
+784 NTDAGKNPISVPIS

-808 KTEADSTFLTSHQS
+808 KTEADSTFLTSHS

-831 DQDITGNKTFSG
+831 DQDITGNKNFSG

-862 VIMKNGTS
+862 VILKNGTS
-870 IFSHAEGGATGG
+870 IFSHAEGGTTGG

-897 SGLHI
+897 YGLHI
-902 EPKAYGSYSGDNGQL
+902 EPKAHGSYSGDNDQL

-928 NVYIGAESTG
+928 NVYIGVESTG

-945 TTSGGYTALKGSLYL
+945 TTSGGSTELNGRLYL
-960 PKASEITVSSETDS
+960 PKASEITVSSETGS
-974 SNVALSTYIQ
+974 SNIALSTYIQ

-991 TVNDATLTIQ
+991 IVNDATLTIQ

-1012 NSNTDKTANITVP
+1012 NSNTDTTANITVP
-1025 TAMADL
+1025 EAMAEL

-1038 LHRGQEF
+1038 LKRGQEF

-1050 DKTDGFW
+1050 ENKEFW

-1079 CSDHITVK
+1079 CTNSITVK
-1087 TGTEN
+1087 IGTEKHI
-1092 YLHNIYYRGYG
+1092 HNIYYRGYG

-1126 HIGWYADTYDIAHW
+1126 RIGWYADTYDIAHW

-1145 DFTKNFVGRLLPTN
+1145 DFTKNFVGRFLPTD
-1159 SDFTRTLNVSHG
+1159 STFTHDLNVSYG
-1171 VYSGLNFLMMD
+1171 VFSGLNFLMMD
-1182 TEGNWYPFLV
+1182 TEGNWYPFLA
-1192 RHSAGSPES
+1192 RNAAES
-1201 PISASLI
+1201 SASPI

-1221 ASSGHSDKGSGVFF
+1221 ASSGHSDEGSGVFF
-1235 SSHPKASIKHLMPY
+1235 SSHPRASIKHLMPY
-1249 ISWKKPCDL
+1249 ITWSTPCDL
-1258 CRHDSQQR
+1258 CRYDSDNNNNR
-1266 LYSDFDLYMR
+1266 YSDFDLYMR
-1276 SCDSSMTE
+1276 SCDPLRE
-1284 EDVRTLVT
+1284 PNVRTLVT
-1292 NILNGHKNSGGT
+1292 SILEGHKASGGT

-1309 ESCVDSIMTSVSQM
+1309 EACVASIMNSVSQK
-1323 ISSQRWFPILICS
+1323 RFPIFICS
-1336 KYRQGAWEAIRKG
+1336 KYREGAWEALRRG
-1349 LYTGGPSEGFTPKD
+1349 MYTFTTCGGDIVGVESED

-1376 VWLNLQRNST
+1376 VWLNLNRNSAG
-1386 DGLYPL
+1386 GLYPL
-1392 NLSFCPCVYSDHER
+1392 HLSFWPCFYAER
-1406 LYDMD
+1406 DDFYATD

-1419 NGVDNLNFIQNH
+1419 NGVDNLNFIQDH
-1431 PVYYNAGSSSVV
+1431 PVYYNAGSNVAW
-1443 DLRPYNVKEKLV
+1443 DLRPYQVKEKLV
-1455 DADVQGSFVGTISL
+1455 DADIQGSFVGNISL
-1469 PHGTCYTER
+1469 PYGKCYTAK
-1478 STDAKVVNS
+1478 STDAKIVNS
-1487 LNDFPRSEFQD
+1487 LSGFNRSPIGFQK
-1498 GDLVFV
+1498 GDLIFV
-1504 KFSDGNTSTHPTLNI
+1504 EFSDGNTSTHPTLNI
-1519 KGTGA
+1519 NGTGA

-1553 LNNPEDS
+1553 LNNPSDS
-1560 RLRTWYVVSSS
+1560 KSKTWYVVN
-1571 GSSNLYT
+1571 SNGASTLYT
-1578 ARTVDGVSFDG
+1578 PRVVDGVSFNG
-1589 SANITHYGTCYTAS
+1589 SADITHYGTCYTAS
-1603 DTAEK
+1603 GTANK
-1608 TVSVTGF
+1608 TVTVTGF

-1624 VNFLES
+1624 VKFFDS
-1630 NTAANPTLNV
+1630 NTASNPTLNV
-1640 HNGSAYTGAK
+1640 DNGSGYTGAK
-1650 AIMYRGTSSV
+1650 AIKYRGTSSV

-1666 YRWQSGDIVDFIY
+1666 YRWQSGDIVDFVY

-1690 TYAYYAE
+1690 TYAYYAD
-1697 SATTSTYATCLSY
+1697 SATSASTSTYATYLRY
-1710 STTNLLTASDA
+1710 SATTLLAPVNTSI
-1721 STVTSSATIRP
+1721 VKSSATIRP
-1732 SSNGGSSLGSP
+1732 SSNGEYSLGTTDYKWNYVYANYGDFNSSLATNGTLTAKGASTLSGGLSLSNGASLSGDIVINDTLYFGSGKTVKMNLFNSGIDVTGHLTPVRGSTYNLGSSSYPWQRLYVDYISDVDYISGSGVAK
-1743 SYKWG
+1743 SIAGYGNG
-1748 TVYAHFI
+1748 T
-1755 GSSGY
+1755 SQDSTY
-1760 PVSEA
+1760 PVGSLILA
-1765 YITDMQGTAS
+1765 KLTTATNS
-1775 KATSDASGNIITS
+1775 GSAS
-1788 TYLKSVTLVNADG
+1788 L
-1801 IDLTSSGDTGVKET
+1801 SSNTW
-1815 GTYVVPNKWPIFL
+1815 YN
-1828 RLTKGS
+1828 S
-1834 DDFTDIGLRS
+1834 TDIGDVSASKLKPAALYS
-1844 LLCSYLMGIPR
+1844 DDGGTTTGKTY
-1855 VNTSTSSSSPLA
+1855 TSTLPYGTWRILGRVYSSSMSRYCPI
-1867 VSGAEGCIAILQVYR
+1867 V
-1882 ASQSDTIP
+1882 
-1890 RGRLVSSYSTVSVRG
+1890 LV
-1905 IAASGESGPLAWTS
+1905 
-1919 NKLASISGTWVVIN
+1919 
-1933 HTTASSDA
+1933 
-1941 SNYCMVLAVRIW
+1941 VRIA

>member
-190 DNVYLQIQTGGDKDK
+190 DNVYLQIQTGGDKK
-205 SPVSSLYF
+205 QSPVSSLYF
-213 LDTHRNVFGGV
+213 WDTHRNVLGGV
-224 GFESS
+224 RFESS
-229 GNGTNQFLT
+229 GNGSNQFLT

-275 FESTDSNKPLVG
+275 FENPDSSEPLVG
-287 AWHEAARALSDDY
+287 AWHEAARALSDYY
-300 AESTDTG
+300 ARSEDTG

-373 RLWNDQDGNVVDTPV
+373 RLWNDQAGNVVDTPV
-388 TGPVPHDLLT
+388 TSPVPHDLLT

-412 GYEIGNT
+412 GYEIDNT
-419 PYSFGSA
+419 SYSFGSA

-460 SMSTISSSMS
+460 SMN
-470 TIISGL
+470 TIISDL
-476 NLGTAST
+476 HLGTAST

-509 RFATTSQIPTKTS
+509 GFATTSQIPTKTS
-522 VLKNDSGFI
+522 VLK
-531 TAQDLPNV
+531 
-539 PDVVSAFTNDA
+539 
-550 GYITSEDLPTK
+550 
-561 TSDLANDSGFITASS
+561 
-576 IPTKTSDLTND
+576 
-587 SGYITSQDIPSI
+587 
-599 PSKTSDLTNDSG
+599 
-611 FITSSSLPTKT
+611 
-622 SDLTNDSGFITSS
+622 NDSGFITSS

-676 GYITSASLPTQVS
+676 RYITAQDIPPIPSKTSDLTNDSGYITSASLPTKVS

-694 SEFITASSLP
+694 SKFITASSLP

-712 DSGFITSSDGSITNK
+712 DSGFITASDGSITNK

-771 QVEVSNGNLVITF
+771 QVEVSNGNLIITF
-784 NTDAGKNPIAVPIS
+784 NTDAGKNPISVPIS

-808 KTEADSTFLTSHQS
+808 KTEANSTFLTSHQS

-831 DQDITGNKTFSG
+831 DQDITGNKNFYG

-870 IFSHAEGGATGG
+870 VFSHAEGGATGG

-917 MSEPSSSTKEG
+917 MSEPSSPTKEG
-928 NVYIGAESTG
+928 NVYIGVESTG

-960 PKASEITVSSETDS
+960 PKASEITVSSETGS

-984 SLVPSQA
+984 SLIPSQA

-1025 TAMADL
+1025 TTMAEL
-1031 SDASSYT
+1031 SDSSSYT
-1038 LHRGQEF
+1038 LQRGQEF

-1087 TGTEN
+1087 TGTGN
-1092 YLHNIYYRGYG
+1092 YLHHIYYRGYG

-1117 ITFHNTDSN
+1117 ITFHKTDSN
-1126 HIGWYADTYDIAHW
+1126 HGEWYADTYDIAHW
-1140 KQHPE
+1140 KQRPE

-1159 SDFTRTLNVSHG
+1159 SDFTHTLNVSYG
-1171 VYSGLNFLMMD
+1171 VSSGLNFLMMD
-1182 TEGNWYPFLV
+1182 TEGNWYPFLA
-1192 RHSAGSPES
+1192 RNAAES
-1201 PISASLI
+1201 SASLI

-1221 ASSGHSDKGSGVFF
+1221 ASSGHSDEGSGVFF

-1249 ISWKKPCDL
+1249 ISWTKPCDL

-1276 SCDSSMTE
+1276 SCDYPSREGS
-1284 EDVRTLVT
+1284 VRTLVT
-1292 NILNGHKNSGGT
+1292 NILNGHISSGGE

-1309 ESCVDSIMTSVSQM
+1309 EERVASIMNSVSQK
-1323 ISSQRWFPILICS
+1323 RFPIFICS
-1336 KYRQGAWEAIRKG
+1336 KYRAGAWEAIRDG
-1349 LYTGGPSEGFTPKD
+1349 MYTVTAFDGATAKD
-1363 KFAEFVQYKAGAP
+1363 EFAEFVQYKAGAP
-1376 VWLNLQRNST
+1376 VWLNLQRNSAG
-1386 DGLYPL
+1386 GLYPR
-1392 NLSFCPCVYSDHER
+1392 NLSFWPCFYAER
-1406 LYDMD
+1406 DDFYGTD

-1431 PVYYNAGSSSVV
+1431 PVYYNAGSNSVV

-1469 PHGTCYTER
+1469 PHGTCTTER
-1478 STDAKVVNS
+1478 STDAKVVSS

-1534 LGNVPEGDTLL
+1534 LGNVPKGDTLL

-1553 LNNPEDS
+1553 LNNPPGS
-1560 RLRTWYVVSSS
+1560 QLQTWYVVSSS

-1589 SANITHYGTCYTAS
+1589 SANVTHYDTCYTAS

-1608 TVSVTGF
+1608 TVSVKGF

-1660 SDSSNY
+1660 SGSSDY
-1666 YRWQSGDIVDFIY
+1666 YRWQAGDIVDFIY

-1690 TYAYYAE
+1690 TYAYHAE
-1697 SATTSTYATCLSY
+1697 SATSSTYATCLSY

-1732 SSNGGSSLGSP
+1732 SSDGGSSLGNP

-1748 TVYAHFI
+1748 AVYANFI
-1755 GSSGY
+1755 GSSIY
-1760 PVSEA
+1760 PVSTA
-1765 YITDMQGTAS
+1765 YINAMQGTAS

-1788 TYLKSVTLVNADG
+1788 TYLKSITLVNSSG
-1801 IDLTSSGDTGVKET
+1801 TDLTFSGRVGVQES
-1815 GTYVVPNKWPIFL
+1815 GTYVVPNKWPVFL

-1834 DDFTDIGLRS
+1834 GTTTDIGLRS
-1844 LLCSYLMGIPR
+1844 LLCSYLMGISNN
-1855 VNTSTSSSSPLA
+1855 NTSTSSSSPLD
-1867 VSGAEGCIAILQVYR
+1867 VDGAEGCIAILQVYR
-1882 ASQSDTIP
+1882 TSQSDTIP

-1905 IAASGESGPLAWTS
+1905 IAASGNTGSLAWTRIS
-1919 NKLASISGTWVVIN
+1919 ATISGTWVAIN
-1933 HTTASSDA
+1933 HTTASTDA

>member
-34 EPKLSMSEIIQM
+34 EPKLSVSEIIQM

-155 MKDSL
+155 MNDSL
-160 GQYVT
+160 DQYVT
-165 VGTNQTVTGQ
+165 VGTKQTVTGQ

-190 DNVYLQIQTGGDKDK
+190 DNVYLQIQTGGDKNTQ

-213 LDTHRNVFGGV
+213 WDTHRNVLGGI

-229 GNGTNQFLT
+229 RNGTNQFLT
-238 SYVRRYANNYNTF
+238 SYVRRYDNNYNTF

-258 KMVSNHY
+258 KVVSNHY

-275 FESTDSNKPLVG
+275 FESPGSSEPLVG
-287 AWHEAARALSDDY
+287 AWHEAARALSDYY
-300 AESTDTG
+300 AESTDIG
-307 RKKAATYSS
+307 RQQAATYSS

-340 GTVKTYVDL
+340 DTVKTYVDL

-361 KFQYTENETYTL
+361 KFQYTENETYTIKY
-373 RLWNDQDGNVVDTPV
+373 WDKQSEGIVVKTV
-388 TGPVPHDLLT
+388 EGPVPHDLLT

-412 GYEIGNT
+412 GYEIDNT
-419 PYSFGSA
+419 SYSFGSA
-426 GSLTFETSVPVNA
+426 GSLTFETSVPVDA

-460 SMSTISSSMS
+460 SMNTVSS
-470 TIISGL
+470 IISDL
-476 NLGTAST
+476 KLGTAST
-483 KDFSTDMNTPEN
+483 QNFSTDMNTPEN

-509 RFATTSQIPTKTS
+509 GFATISQIPTKTS
-522 VLKNDSGFI
+522 N
-531 TAQDLPNV
+531 
-539 PDVVSAFTNDA
+539 
-550 GYITSEDLPTK
+550 
-561 TSDLANDSGFITASS
+561 
-576 IPTKTSDLTND
+576 
-587 SGYITSQDIPSI
+587 
-599 PSKTSDLTNDSG
+599 
-611 FITSSSLPTKT
+611 
-622 SDLTNDSGFITSS
+622 LTNDSGFITSS

-661 IPSIPS
+661 IPKIPS
-667 KTSDLTNDS
+667 KTSELTNDS
-676 GYITSASLPTQVS
+676 GYITSASLPTKVS
-689 DLTND
+689 DLKND
-694 SEFITASSLP
+694 SRFITASSLP

-712 DSGFITSSDGSITNK
+712 DLGFITNSDGSITNK

-739 DSNSKKI
+739 DSSSKKI

-784 NTDAGKNPIAVPIS
+784 NTDAGKNPISVPIS

-808 KTEADSTFLTSHQS
+808 KTEADSIFLTSHQS

-862 VIMKNGTS
+862 AILKNGTS

-887 YRSSQ
+887 YCSSQ

-928 NVYIGAESTG
+928 NVYIGVESTG

-945 TTSGGYTALKGSLYL
+945 TTSGGYTELNGSLYL

-974 SNVALSTYIQ
+974 SNIALSTYIQ
-984 SLVPSQA
+984 SLIPSQA
-991 TVNDATLTIQ
+991 TVNNATLTIQ

-1012 NSNTDKTANITVP
+1012 NSATDTTANITVP

-1031 SDASSYT
+1031 SDSSSYV

-1050 DKTDGFW
+1050 DTTDGFW
-1057 VQSSQD
+1057 VQSSQA

-1079 CSDHITVK
+1079 CSNHITVK
-1087 TGTEN
+1087 TGDGN
-1092 YLHNIYYRGYG
+1092 HLHNIYYRGYG

-1117 ITFHNTDSN
+1117 ITFHDTDSN

-1140 KQHPE
+1140 KQCPE
-1145 DFTKNFVGRLLPTN
+1145 DFTKNFVGRLLPTD
-1159 SDFTRTLNVSHG
+1159 STFTHTLHVSYG

-1182 TEGNWYPFLV
+1182 TEGNWYPFLA
-1192 RHSAGSPES
+1192 RNAAESSAP
-1201 PISASLI
+1201 PI

-1221 ASSGHSDKGSGVFF
+1221 ASSGHSDEGSGVFF
-1235 SSHPKASIKHLMPY
+1235 SSHPRASIKHLMPY
-1249 ISWKKPCDL
+1249 ITWSTPCDL
-1258 CRHDSQQR
+1258 CRYDSDNNR
-1266 LYSDFDLYMR
+1266 YSDFDLYMR
-1276 SCDSSMTE
+1276 SCDSSKG
-1284 EDVRTLVT
+1284 DVRALVT
-1292 NILNGHKNSGGT
+1292 SILEGHRASGGT

-1309 ESCVDSIMTSVSQM
+1309 EACVASIMNSVSQK
-1323 ISSQRWFPILICS
+1323 RFPIFICS
-1336 KYRQGAWEAIRKG
+1336 KYREGAWEALRNG
-1349 LYTGGPSEGFTPKD
+1349 MYTFTTCGGDIVGVESEN
-1363 KFAEFVQYKAGAP
+1363 KFAEFIQYKAGAP
-1376 VWLNLQRNST
+1376 VWLNLQRNSAG
-1386 DGLYPL
+1386 GLYPR
-1392 NLSFCPCVYSDHER
+1392 NLSFWPCFYAER
-1406 LYDMD
+1406 DDFYDTD

-1431 PVYYNAGSSSVV
+1431 PVYYNAGSNVEW

-1455 DADVQGSFVGTISL
+1455 DADIQGTISL
-1469 PHGTCYTER
+1469 PHGKCVTER

-1487 LNDFPRSEFQD
+1487 LDDFPRSPVDFKD
-1498 GDLVFV
+1498 GDLIFV
-1504 KFSDGNTSTHPTLNI
+1504 EFSNGNTSSSPTLNI
-1519 KGTGA
+1519 NGTGA

-1534 LGNVPEGDTLL
+1534 LGDVHEGDTLL
-1545 LRYDTENN
+1545 LRYDTSPNS
-1553 LNNPEDS
+1553 NNPSSS
-1560 RLRTWYVVSSS
+1560 RYRTWYVVN
-1571 GSSNLYT
+1571 SNGASTLYT
-1578 ARTVDGVSFDG
+1578 ARAVDGVSFDG
-1589 SANITHYGTCYTAS
+1589 SSNITHYGTCSTDSSTA
-1603 DTAEK
+1603 AK
-1608 TVSVTGF
+1608 TVTVTGF

-1624 VNFLES
+1624 VKFSNS
-1630 NTAANPTLNV
+1630 NTASNPTLNV
-1640 HNGSAYTGAK
+1640 YNGSAYTGAK

-1660 SDSSNY
+1660 SGSSNY

-1690 TYAYYAE
+1690 TYAYHAE
-1697 SATTSTYATCLSY
+1697 SATSATSAESATSASTATYAHYLRY
-1710 STTNLLTASDA
+1710 SATNLLTAAST
-1721 STVTSSATIRP
+1721 STVTSSATIKP
-1732 SSNGGSSLGSP
+1732 SSSGGCSLGTTDRKWNYVYANYGDFHSSLSTDGTLTVTGASTLSGGLSLSSGASLSGDIVINNTLYFGSDKTVKMNLYDSGIDVTGHLTP
-1743 SYKWG
+1743 VRGSTYNLGSYSYPWERLYVNYISGSGVAKSIAGYG
-1748 TVYAHFI
+1748 TGTSQDSTYPI
-1755 GSSGY
+1755 GSLILAKLTTTTNSSGTSLSNNTWY
-1760 PVSEA
+1760 NSTEIGDVS
-1765 YITDMQGTAS
+1765 AS
-1775 KATSDASGNIITS
+1775 K
-1788 TYLKSVTLVNADG
+1788 LKPVALYSADG
-1801 IDLTSSGDTGVKET
+1801 GTTTGKAYTSALSY
-1815 GTYVVPNKWPIFL
+1815 GTWRIL
-1828 RLTKGS
+1828 G
-1834 DDFTDIGLRS
+1834 
-1844 LLCSYLMGIPR
+1844 R
-1855 VNTSTSSSSPLA
+1855 VFSSNM
-1867 VSGAEGCIAILQVYR
+1867 
-1882 ASQSDTIP
+1882 
-1890 RGRLVSSYSTVSVRG
+1890 SSYFPTVLV
-1905 IAASGESGPLAWTS
+1905 
-1919 NKLASISGTWVVIN
+1919 
-1933 HTTASSDA
+1933 
-1941 SNYCMVLAVRIW
+1941 VRIE

>member
-155 MKDSL
+155 MNDSL
-160 GQYVT
+160 DQYVT
-165 VGTNQTVTGQ
+165 VGTKQTVTGQ

-190 DNVYLQIQTGGDKDK
+190 DNVYLQIQTGGDKNTQ

-213 LDTHRNVFGGV
+213 CDMHRNVLGGV

-229 GNGTNQFLT
+229 RNGTNQFLT
-238 SYVRRYANNYNTF
+238 SYVRRYANNYTTF

-258 KMVSNHY
+258 KAVSNHY
-265 NVLVDDSCVF
+265 HVLVDDSCVF
-275 FESTDSNKPLVG
+275 FESPSSSEPLVG
-287 AWHEAARALSDDY
+287 AWHEAARALSDYY
-300 AESTDTG
+300 AESTDIG
-307 RKKAATYSS
+307 RKQAATYSS

-373 RLWNDQDGNVVDTPV
+373 KLWNEQSGDVVVKTV
-388 TGPVPHDLLT
+388 EGPVPHDLLT

-412 GYEIGNT
+412 GYEIDNT
-419 PYSFGSA
+419 SYAFGSA

-460 SMSTISSSMS
+460 SKN
-470 TIISGL
+470 TIISDL
-476 NLGTAST
+476 KLGTAST
-483 KDFSTDMNTPEN
+483 KNSSTDMNTPAN
-495 LPTTSAITSYISNQ
+495 LPTTSAITSYISSQ
-509 RFATTSQIPTKTS
+509 GFATTSQIPTKTS
-522 VLKNDSGFI
+522 ELINDSMFV
-531 TAQDLPNV
+531 TAKDLPNV
-539 PDVVSAFTNDA
+539 PEVVSAFTNDA
-550 GYITSEDLPTK
+550 GYITSEALPTK
-561 TSDLANDSGFITASS
+561 TSNLINDSGFIT
-576 IPTKTSDLTND
+576 K
-587 SGYITSQDIPSI
+587 
-599 PSKTSDLTNDSG
+599 
-611 FITSSSLPTKT
+611 SSLPTKT
-622 SDLTNDSGFITSS
+622 SE
-635 DLPTYP
+635 
-641 TIPSNVSSF
+641 
-650 NNDVGYITASD
+650 
-661 IPSIPS
+661 
-667 KTSDLTNDS
+667 LTNDS
-676 GYITSASLPTQVS
+676 GYITSASLPTKVSDLENDSGFITVSSLPTKVS

-694 SEFITASSLP
+694 SKFITES
-704 TKVSELTN
+704 
-712 DSGFITSSDGSITNK
+712 DSAITNK

-784 NTDAGKNPIAVPIS
+784 NTDAGKNPISVPIS

-831 DQDITGNKTFSG
+831 DQDITGNKNFSG
-843 SLSSNS
+843 SMSSNS
-849 DVGSSSSGITRDR
+849 DVGSSSSRITRDR

-870 IFSHAEGGATGG
+870 VFSHAEGGATGG

-902 EPKAYGSYSGDNGQL
+902 EPKAHGSYSGDNGQL

-928 NVYIGAESTG
+928 NVYIGVESTG

-945 TTSGGYTALKGSLYL
+945 TTSGGYTELNGSLYL

-974 SNVALSTYIQ
+974 SNIALSTYIQ
-984 SLVPSQA
+984 SLIPSQA
-991 TVNDATLTIQ
+991 TVNNATLTIQ

-1012 NSNTDKTANITVP
+1012 NSATDKTANITVP
-1025 TAMADL
+1025 TTMAEL
-1031 SDASSYT
+1031 SDSSSYT
-1038 LHRGQEF
+1038 LQRGQEF

-1087 TGTEN
+1087 IGTDKH
-1092 YLHNIYYRGYG
+1092 LHNIYYRGYG

-1140 KQHPE
+1140 KQCPE
-1145 DFTKNFVGRLLPTN
+1145 DFTKNFVGRLLPTD
-1159 SDFTRTLNVSHG
+1159 STFTHTLHVSHG

-1182 TEGNWYPFLV
+1182 TEGNWYPFLA
-1192 RHSAGSPES
+1192 RNAAESSAP
-1201 PISASLI
+1201 PI

-1221 ASSGHSDKGSGVFF
+1221 ASSGHSDEGSGVFF

-1258 CRHDSQQR
+1258 CRYDSQQY

-1276 SCDSSMTE
+1276 SCDSSRTD
-1284 EDVRTLVT
+1284 DVRTLVT
-1292 NILNGHKNSGGT
+1292 NILNGHKNSGGE
-1304 ISGTV
+1304 ISGTM
-1309 ESCVDSIMTSVSQM
+1309 ESCVDSIMNSV
-1323 ISSQRWFPILICS
+1323 SQRWFPIFICS
-1336 KYRQGAWEAIRKG
+1336 KYRKGAWEAIHNRM
-1349 LYTGGPSEGFTPKD
+1349 YTGDASTGFTVKD
-1363 KFAEFVQYKAGAP
+1363 ELFAEFVQYKAGAP
-1376 VWLNLQRNST
+1376 VWLNLQRNSA

-1392 NLSFCPCVYSDHER
+1392 HLSFCPCVYSDHIW
-1406 LYDMD
+1406 LHHTD

-1431 PVYYNAGSSSVV
+1431 PVYYNAGSDNEV

-1469 PHGTCYTER
+1469 PYGTCYTER

-1487 LNDFPRSEFQD
+1487 LDDFPRSGFQN
-1498 GDLVFV
+1498 GDLIFV

-1519 KGTGA
+1519 KDIRA

-1545 LRYDTENN
+1545 LRYDTSYNS
-1553 LNNPEDS
+1553 NNPQDS
-1560 RLRTWYVVSSS
+1560 RYRTWYVVNSS

-1589 SANITHYGTCYTAS
+1589 SANVTHYCTCYTDS
-1603 DTAEK
+1603 DTVEK
-1608 TVSVTGF
+1608 IVSVTGF
-1615 VLETGARVT
+1615 VLEEGARVT

-1640 HNGSAYTGAK
+1640 HSGNAYTGAK

-1660 SDSSNY
+1660 SGSSDY
-1666 YRWQSGDIVDFIY
+1666 YRWQAGDIIDFIY

-1690 TYAYYAE
+1690 TYAYHAE
-1697 SATTSTYATCLSY
+1697 SATSASTSTYATYLRY
-1710 STTNLLTASDA
+1710 STTNLLTASDT
-1721 STVTSSATIRP
+1721 STVTSSATIIP
-1732 SSNGGSSLGSP
+1732 SSNGGSSLGTTNN
-1743 SYKWG
+1743 KWDY
-1748 TVYAHFI
+1748 VYANYVYANYGDFNSSLSTDGTLTVTGASTLSGGASLSGDIVINHILYFGSGKTVRMTLFNSGIDVTGHLTPERGSTYNLGSYRYPWERLYVNYISGSGVAKSIAGYGNGTSQDPTYPI
-1755 GSSGY
+1755 GSLILAKLTTATNSG
-1760 PVSEA
+1760 S
-1765 YITDMQGTAS
+1765 AS
-1775 KATSDASGNIITS
+1775 LANNTWYNS
-1788 TYLKSVTLVNADG
+1788 
-1801 IDLTSSGDTGVKET
+1801 
-1815 GTYVVPNKWPIFL
+1815 
-1828 RLTKGS
+1828 
-1834 DDFTDIGLRS
+1834 TDIGDVSASKLKPAALYS
-1844 LLCSYLMGIPR
+1844 DDGGTTTGKTY
-1855 VNTSTSSSSPLA
+1855 TSMLP
-1867 VSGAEGCIAILQVYR
+1867 Y
-1882 ASQSDTIP
+1882 
-1890 RGRLVSSYSTVSVRG
+1890 
-1905 IAASGESGPLAWTS
+1905 
-1919 NKLASISGTWVVIN
+1919 GTWRILGRVY
-1933 HTTASSDA
+1933 SSNM
-1941 SNYCMVLAVRIW
+1941 SRYCPIVLVVRIE

>member
-1 MALDRSGI
+1 MEIDYIRTERERLVMALDRSGI

-22 RDFNI
+22 RDFSI

-34 EPKLSMSEIIQM
+34 EPKLSVSEIIQM

-55 HCILPSRAS
+55 HCILPSKAS

-160 GQYVT
+160 DQYVT
-165 VGTNQTVTGQ
+165 VGTKQTVTGQ
-175 KVFTGTLNVSSPSDA
+175 KVFTGTVNVSSPSDA
-190 DNVYLQIQTGGDKDK
+190 DNVYLQLQTGGDKVQ

-213 LDTHRNVFGGV
+213 WDTHRNVLGGV

-229 GNGTNQFLT
+229 KNGTNQFLT

-251 VSGVVDQ
+251 VSGVVDR
-258 KMVSNHY
+258 KVVSNHY

-275 FESTDSNKPLVG
+275 FESPSSSEPLVG
-287 AWHEAARALSDDY
+287 AWHEAARALSDYY
-300 AESTDTG
+300 AESTDIG
-307 RKKAATYSS
+307 RNQAATYSS

-340 GTVKTYVDL
+340 GTEKTYVDL

-373 RLWNDQDGNVVDTPV
+373 RLWDDQAGHVVDTPV

-412 GYEIGNT
+412 GYEIDNT
-419 PYSFGSA
+419 SYSFGSA

-445 TSLAVKDYVDSSVSS
+445 TSSAVKDYVDSSVSS
-460 SMSTISSSMS
+460 SMN
-470 TIISGL
+470 TIISDL

-483 KDFSTDMNTPEN
+483 KNFSTDMNTPEN

-509 RFATTSQIPTKTS
+509 GFATTSQ
-522 VLKNDSGFI
+522 L
-531 TAQDLPNV
+531 
-539 PDVVSAFTNDA
+539 
-550 GYITSEDLPTK
+550 
-561 TSDLANDSGFITASS
+561 
-576 IPTKTSDLTND
+576 PTKTSDLTND
-587 SGYITSQDIPSI
+587 SGFITAQNIPSI
-599 PSKTSDLTNDSG
+599 PSKTSDLTNDLG
-611 FITSSSLPTKT
+611 FITPSSLPTKT

-641 TIPSNVSSF
+641 AVPSNVSSF

-661 IPSIPS
+661 IPQIPS
-667 KTSDLTNDS
+667 KTSDLKNDS

-689 DLTND
+689 DLKND
-694 SEFITASSLP
+694 SGFITASSVP

-712 DSGFITSSDGSITNK
+712 DSGFITASNSAIKNK

-784 NTDAGKNPIAVPIS
+784 NTDAGKNPISVPIS

-831 DQDITGNKTFSG
+831 DQDITGNKNFSG
-843 SLSSNS
+843 SMSSNS

-870 IFSHAEGGATGG
+870 VFSHAEGGATGG

-928 NVYIGAESTG
+928 NVYIGVESTG
-938 SYIRVMN
+938 SYIRVTN
-945 TTSGGYTALKGSLYL
+945 TASGGYTELNGSLYL

-974 SNVALSTYIQ
+974 SNIALSTYIQ
-984 SLVPSQA
+984 SLIPSQA
-991 TVNDATLTIQ
+991 TVNNATLTIQ

-1012 NSNTDKTANITVP
+1012 NSATDKTANITVP

-1031 SDASSYT
+1031 SDSSSYV
-1038 LHRGQEF
+1038 LQRGQEF

-1057 VQSSQD
+1057 VQSSQER
-1063 SLYNGMCLN
+1063 LYNGMCLN

-1079 CSDHITVK
+1079 RSDHITVK
-1087 TGTEN
+1087 TSTGN

-1126 HIGWYADTYDIAHW
+1126 HTGWYADTYDIAHW
-1140 KQHPE
+1140 KQCPE
-1145 DFTKNFVGRLLPTN
+1145 DFTKNFVGRLLPTD
-1159 SDFTRTLNVSHG
+1159 STFTHTLNVSHG
-1171 VYSGLNFLMMD
+1171 VDSGLNFLMMD
-1182 TEGNWYPFLV
+1182 TEGNWYPFLT
-1192 RHSAGSPES
+1192 RNSAES
-1201 PISASLI
+1201 SAPPI
-1208 SGKSFDV
+1208 SGKSFNV

-1221 ASSGHSDKGSGVFF
+1221 ASSGHSDEGSGVFF

-1249 ISWKKPCDL
+1249 ITWRQPCDL
-1258 CRHDSQQR
+1258 CRYDSQQN

-1276 SCDSSMTE
+1276 SCDDLRKD
-1284 EDVRTLVT
+1284 DVRTLVT
-1292 NILNGHKNSGGT
+1292 NILNKHVDSGGT
-1304 ISGTV
+1304 ITGTV
-1309 ESCVDSIMTSVSQM
+1309 ESCVNSIMASVSQG
-1323 ISSQRWFPILICS
+1323 RFPIFICS
-1336 KYRQGAWEAIRKG
+1336 KYRQGAWEALRDRM
-1349 LYTGGPSEGFTPKD
+1349 YNEVACEGFTVKD
-1363 KFAEFVQYKAGAP
+1363 ELFAEFVQYKAGAP
-1376 VWLNLQRNST
+1376 VWLNLQRNRA
-1386 DGLYPL
+1386 DGLYPR
-1392 NLSFCPCVYSDHER
+1392 NLSFCPCVYSDDSR
-1406 LYDMD
+1406 SYRTD

-1431 PVYYNAGSSSVV
+1431 PVYYNAGSNNEV

-1455 DADVQGSFVGTISL
+1455 DADVQGSFVGPISL
-1469 PHGTCYTER
+1469 PNGTCFTER
-1478 STDAKVVNS
+1478 STDAKVVYG
-1487 LNDFPRSEFQD
+1487 LDDFPRSEFQN
-1498 GDLVFV
+1498 GDLIFV
-1504 KFSDGNTSTHPTLNI
+1504 KFENGNTSSSPTLNI

-1534 LGNVPEGDTLL
+1534 LGNVPKGDTLL
-1545 LRYDTENN
+1545 LRYDTN
-1553 LNNPEDS
+1553 LNSNNPSDS
-1560 RLRTWYVVSSS
+1560 RCQTWYVVSSS
-1571 GSSNLYT
+1571 GSSHLYT
-1578 ARTVDGVSFDG
+1578 ERTVDGVSFDG
-1589 SANITHYGTCYTAS
+1589 SANVTHYCTCDTDSGTV
-1603 DTAEK
+1603 EK
-1608 TVSVTGF
+1608 IVEVKGF
-1615 VLETGARVT
+1615 VLEEGARVT
-1624 VNFLES
+1624 VNFSES
-1630 NTAANPTLNV
+1630 NTASNPTLNV
-1640 HNGSAYTGAK
+1640 HNGRGYTGAK
-1650 AIMYRGTSSV
+1650 AIVYRGTSSV
-1660 SDSSNY
+1660 SGSSNY
-1666 YRWQSGDIVDFIY
+1666 YRWQGGDIIDFIY

-1697 SATTSTYATCLSY
+1697 SASTSTYANYLRY
-1710 STTNLLTASDA
+1710 STTNLLTASDP
-1721 STVTSSATIRP
+1721 STVTSAATIRP
-1732 SSNGGSSLGSP
+1732 SSNGGYHLGNP
-1743 SYKWG
+1743 KYKWG
-1748 TVYAHFI
+1748 GVYANSLGHPD
-1755 GSSGY
+1755 Y
-1760 PVSEA
+1760 PVNTA

-1775 KATSDASGNIITS
+1775 KATSDASGNTITS
-1788 TYLKSVTLVNADG
+1788 TYLKSVTLVN
-1801 IDLTSSGDTGVKET
+1801 SSGTNLTFSGTAGVNET
-1815 GTYVVPNKWPIFL
+1815 GDYVVPSKWPVLL

-1834 DDFTDIGLRS
+1834 GTTTDIGLRS
-1844 LLCSYLMGIPR
+1844 LLCSYLMGISNT
-1855 VNTSTSSSSPLA
+1855 NTSTSSSWALPA
-1867 VSGAEGCIAILQVYR
+1867 SGAVGCIAILQVCR
-1882 ASQSDTIP
+1882 NSPSDTIP
-1890 RGRLVSSYSTVSVRG
+1890 RGRLIRSSSTVSVHG
-1905 IAASGESGPLAWTS
+1905 IETAGESGYLEWSS
-1919 NKLASISGTWVVIN
+1919 NSVGISGVWVAIN
-1933 HTTASSDA
+1933 HTTASTGSY
-1941 SNYCMVLAVRIW
+1941 NYCMVLAVRIY